1 MIQLIQIHLAFG
13 DLPLLDGASLSVQRG
28 DRLGLIGRN
37 GSGKSSLLKLIAGS
51 LTADEGLIQREDS
64 VRCISVE
71 QEPQWI
77 DRETIFLSLLARAQL
92 SEMPE
97 EPEAWQRLA
106 DIRAWLDRFGL
117 DADRPT
123 EGLSGGERKRA
134 ALALAFALKPDL
146 LLLDEPTNHL
156 DLAAIRTLEEAIERV
171 STSIVITHD
180 RHFLDRVVNRIVELE
195 RGVLRNYPGR
205 FSDYQRLRADQWA
218 AEDQAKRRFDR
229 FWAEEEAWIRQGVEA
244 RRKRNQGRVRRLEAL
259 REAREA
265 RRQRVGQVQLRLD
278 SGERSGKQVLA
289 CKGLGYQ
296 TPTGRVLVKQLDWV
310 LMRGD
315 RVALIGPNG
324 IGKSTL
330 IRLVL
335 GQINPTAGEIKQGT
349 QWQLAYFDQMR
360 EQLDEERSV
369 VETISPG
376 SDWIEVGGKRIHAM
390 SYLSDFLFSPRRAQS
405 PVKSLSGGERNRLL
419 LARLFARPAN
429 LLILDEPTNDL
440 DLETLE
446 LLESGLQ
453 QYEGSVLLVSHDRA
467 FMDAVAT
474 QTLVALGNGFWRE
487 YPGGYSD
494 WIDQGG
500 QWPSESAGPQ
510 QVAAIR
516 QTTAPR
522 QTTAIHPMS
531 DTKQAGDLQPTEGA
545 AISASGPQAT
555 MATKPRK
562 LSYKEQRELREI
574 PNRID
579 ALETEQSALETSM
592 ASPDYFRGGPE
603 QLRRDKSRLESI
615 ESALTTLLER
625 WEDLQ
630 RLDPDH

>member
-1 MIQLIQIHLAFG
+1 MQLAFG

-28 DRLGLIGRN
+28 DKLGLIGRN

-51 LTADEGLIQREDS
+51 IHADDGLIQREDGLYC
-64 VRCISVE
+64 VAVE
-71 QEPQWI
+71 QEPHLTE
-77 DRETIFLSLLARAQL
+77 RESLYLSLLARADL
-92 SEMPE
+92 SASPE
-97 EPEAWQRLA
+97 EPAAWQTLA

-117 DADRPT
+117 EPDRPLQ
-123 EGLSGGERKRA
+123 GLSGGERKRA

-156 DLAAIRTLEEAIERV
+156 DLAAIRLLEESMERV

-195 RGVLRNYPGR
+195 RGILRNYPGR
-205 FSDYQRLRADQWA
+205 FADYQRLRADQWA
-218 AEDQAKRRFDR
+218 AEDQAQRRFDR
-229 FWAEEEAWIRQGVEA
+229 FWAEEETWIRQGVEA

-265 RRQRVGQVQLRLD
+265 RRQRVGQVKMRLD
-278 SGERSGKQVLA
+278 SGERSGKQVLE
-289 CKGLGYQ
+289 CTSLSYQ
-296 TPTGRVLVKQLDWV
+296 TPNGRVLVKSLDWV

-330 IRLVL
+330 IRLAL
-335 GQINPTAGEIKQGT
+335 GQLKPTEGQVKQGT

-360 EQLDEERSV
+360 DQLDEERSV
-369 VETISPG
+369 AQTISPG
-376 SDWIEVGGKRIHAM
+376 SDWIDIAGKRMHVM
-390 SYLSDFLFSPRRAQS
+390 SYLGDFLFSPRRAQS
-405 PVKSLSGGERNRLL
+405 PVKTLSGGERNRLL

-446 LLESGLQ
+446 LLESSLQ
-453 QYEGSVLLVSHDRA
+453 EYEGSVLLVSHDRA

-474 QTLVALGNGFWRE
+474 QTLVAQGEGLWRE

-500 QWPSESAGPQ
+500 DWLTESTK
-510 QVAAIR
+510 VAAKSSN
-516 QTTAPR
+516 ASALPV
-522 QTTAIHPMS
+522 
-531 DTKQAGDLQPTEGA
+531 
-545 AISASGPQAT
+545 SASVQAT
-555 MATKPRK
+555 INNARRK
-562 LSYKEQRELREI
+562 LSYKEQRELDSMPE
-574 PNRID
+574 RIE
-579 ALETEQSALETSM
+579 ALELEQTKIQAAMSSSEYYRL
-592 ASPDYFRGGPE
+592 GPE
-603 QLRRDKSRLESI
+603 QMRQDKARVEQIDHELL
-615 ESALTTLLER
+615 ALLER
-625 WEDLQ
+625 WEALQ
-630 RLDPDH
+630 AIESR

>member
-1 MIQLIQIHLAFG
+1 LIQLINMQLAFG

-28 DRLGLIGRN
+28 DKLGLIGRN

-51 LTADEGLIQREDS
+51 IHADDGLIQREDGLYC
-64 VRCISVE
+64 VAVE
-71 QEPQWI
+71 QEPHLTE
-77 DRETIFLSLLARAQL
+77 RESLYLSLLARADL
-92 SEMPE
+92 SASPE
-97 EPEAWQRLA
+97 EPAAWQTLA

-117 DADRPT
+117 DPDRPLQ
-123 EGLSGGERKRA
+123 GLSGGERKRA

-156 DLAAIRTLEEAIERV
+156 DLAAIRLLEESMERV

-195 RGVLRNYPGR
+195 RGILRNYPGR
-205 FSDYQRLRADQWA
+205 FADYQRLRADQWA
-218 AEDQAKRRFDR
+218 AEDQAQRRFDR
-229 FWAEEEAWIRQGVEA
+229 FWAEEETWIRQGVEA

-265 RRQRVGQVQLRLD
+265 RRQRVGQVKMRLD
-278 SGERSGKQVLA
+278 SGERSGKQVLE
-289 CKGLGYQ
+289 CTSLSYQ
-296 TPTGRVLVKQLDWV
+296 TPNGRVLVKSLDWV

-330 IRLVL
+330 IRLAL
-335 GQINPTAGEIKQGT
+335 GQLKPTEGQVKQGT

-369 VETISPG
+369 AQTISPG
-376 SDWIEVGGKRIHAM
+376 SDWIDIAGKRMHVM
-390 SYLSDFLFSPRRAQS
+390 SYLGDFLFSPRRAQS
-405 PVKSLSGGERNRLL
+405 PVKTLSGGERNRLL

-446 LLESGLQ
+446 LLESSLQ
-453 QYEGSVLLVSHDRA
+453 EYEGSVLLVSHDRA

-474 QTLVALGNGFWRE
+474 QTLVAQGEGLWRE

-500 QWPSESAGPQ
+500 EWLTESTK
-510 QVAAIR
+510 VAAKSSN
-516 QTTAPR
+516 ASALPV
-522 QTTAIHPMS
+522 
-531 DTKQAGDLQPTEGA
+531 
-545 AISASGPQAT
+545 SASVQAT
-555 MATKPRK
+555 INNARRK
-562 LSYKEQRELREI
+562 LSYKEQRELDSMPE
-574 PNRID
+574 RIE
-579 ALETEQSALETSM
+579 ALELEQTKIQAAMSSSEYYRL
-592 ASPDYFRGGPE
+592 GPE
-603 QLRRDKSRLESI
+603 QMRQDKARVEQIDHELL
-615 ESALTTLLER
+615 ALLER
-625 WEDLQ
+625 WEALQ
-630 RLDPDH
+630 AI

>member
-1 MIQLIQIHLAFG
+1 MQLAFG

-28 DRLGLIGRN
+28 DKLGLIGRN

-51 LTADEGLIQREDS
+51 IHADDGLIQREDGLYC
-64 VRCISVE
+64 VAVE
-71 QEPQWI
+71 QEPHLTE
-77 DRETIFLSLLARAQL
+77 RESLYLSLLARADL
-92 SEMPE
+92 SASPE
-97 EPEAWQRLA
+97 EPAAWQTLA

-117 DADRPT
+117 EPDRPLQ
-123 EGLSGGERKRA
+123 GLSGGERKRA

-156 DLAAIRTLEEAIERV
+156 DLAAIRLLEESMERV

-195 RGVLRNYPGR
+195 RGILRNYPGR
-205 FSDYQRLRADQWA
+205 FADYQRLRADQWA
-218 AEDQAKRRFDR
+218 AEDQAQRRFDR
-229 FWAEEEAWIRQGVEA
+229 FWAEEETWIRQGVEA

-265 RRQRVGQVQLRLD
+265 RRQRVGQVKMRLD
-278 SGERSGKQVLA
+278 SGERSGKQVLE
-289 CKGLGYQ
+289 CTSLSYQ
-296 TPTGRVLVKQLDWV
+296 TPNGRVLVKSLDWV

-330 IRLVL
+330 IRLAL
-335 GQINPTAGEIKQGT
+335 GQLKPTEGQVKQGT

-369 VETISPG
+369 AQTISPG
-376 SDWIEVGGKRIHAM
+376 SDWIDIAGKRMHVM
-390 SYLSDFLFSPRRAQS
+390 SYLGDFLFSPRRAQS
-405 PVKSLSGGERNRLL
+405 PVKTLSGGERNRLL

-446 LLESGLQ
+446 LLESSLQ
-453 QYEGSVLLVSHDRA
+453 EYEGSVLLVSHDRA

-474 QTLVALGNGFWRE
+474 QTLVAQGEGLWRE

-500 QWPSESAGPQ
+500 EWLTESTK
-510 QVAAIR
+510 VAAKSSN
-516 QTTAPR
+516 ASALPV
-522 QTTAIHPMS
+522 
-531 DTKQAGDLQPTEGA
+531 
-545 AISASGPQAT
+545 SASVQAT
-555 MATKPRK
+555 INNARRK
-562 LSYKEQRELREI
+562 LSYKEQRELDSMPE
-574 PNRID
+574 RIE
-579 ALETEQSALETSM
+579 ALELEQTKIQAAMSSSEYYRL
-592 ASPDYFRGGPE
+592 GPE
-603 QLRRDKSRLESI
+603 QMRQDKGRVEQIDHELL
-615 ESALTTLLER
+615 ALLER
-625 WEDLQ
+625 WEALQ
-630 RLDPDH
+630 AIESR

>member
-1 MIQLIQIHLAFG
+1 MIQLINMQLAFG

-28 DRLGLIGRN
+28 DKLGLIGRN

-51 LTADEGLIQREDS
+51 IHADDGLIQREDGLYC
-64 VRCISVE
+64 VAVE
-71 QEPQWI
+71 QEPHLTE
-77 DRETIFLSLLARAQL
+77 RESLYLSLLARADL
-92 SEMPE
+92 SASPE
-97 EPEAWQRLA
+97 EPAAWQTLA

-117 DADRPT
+117 EPDRPLQ
-123 EGLSGGERKRA
+123 GLSGGERKRA

-156 DLAAIRTLEEAIERV
+156 DLAAIRLLEESMERV

-195 RGVLRNYPGR
+195 RGILRNYPGR
-205 FSDYQRLRADQWA
+205 FADYQRLRADQWA
-218 AEDQAKRRFDR
+218 AEDQAQRRFDR
-229 FWAEEEAWIRQGVEA
+229 FWAEEETWIRQGVEA

-265 RRQRVGQVQLRLD
+265 RRQRVGQVKMRLD
-278 SGERSGKQVLA
+278 SGERSGKQVLE
-289 CKGLGYQ
+289 CTSLSYQ
-296 TPTGRVLVKQLDWV
+296 TPNGRVLVKSLDWV

-330 IRLVL
+330 IRLAL
-335 GQINPTAGEIKQGT
+335 GQLKPTEGQVKQGT

-369 VETISPG
+369 AQTISPG
-376 SDWIEVGGKRIHAM
+376 SDWIDIAGKRMHVM
-390 SYLSDFLFSPRRAQS
+390 SYLGDFLFSPRRAQS
-405 PVKSLSGGERNRLL
+405 PVKTLSGGERNRLL

-446 LLESGLQ
+446 LLESSLQ
-453 QYEGSVLLVSHDRA
+453 EYEGSVLLVSHDRA

-474 QTLVALGNGFWRE
+474 QTLVAQGEGLWRE

-500 QWPSESAGPQ
+500 EWLTESTK
-510 QVAAIR
+510 VAAKSSN
-516 QTTAPR
+516 ASALPV
-522 QTTAIHPMS
+522 
-531 DTKQAGDLQPTEGA
+531 
-545 AISASGPQAT
+545 SASVQAT
-555 MATKPRK
+555 INNARRK
-562 LSYKEQRELREI
+562 LSYKEQRELDSMPE
-574 PNRID
+574 RIE
-579 ALETEQSALETSM
+579 ALELEQTKIQAAMSSSEYYRL
-592 ASPDYFRGGPE
+592 GPE
-603 QLRRDKSRLESI
+603 QTRQDKARVEQIDHELL
-615 ESALTTLLER
+615 ALLER
-625 WEDLQ
+625 WEALQ
-630 RLDPDH
+630 AIESR

>member
-1 MIQLIQIHLAFG
+1 MQLAFG

-28 DRLGLIGRN
+28 DKLGLIGRN

-51 LTADEGLIQREDS
+51 IHADDGLIQREDGLYC
-64 VRCISVE
+64 VAVE
-71 QEPQWI
+71 QEPHLI
-77 DRETIFLSLLARAQL
+77 ERESLYLSLLARADL
-92 SEMPE
+92 SASPE
-97 EPEAWQRLA
+97 EPAAWQALA

-117 DADRPT
+117 DPDRPLQ
-123 EGLSGGERKRA
+123 GLSGGERKRA

-156 DLAAIRTLEEAIERV
+156 DLAAIRLLEESMERV

-195 RGVLRNYPGR
+195 RGILRNYPGR
-205 FSDYQRLRADQWA
+205 FADYQRLRADQWA
-218 AEDQAKRRFDR
+218 AEDQAQRRFDR
-229 FWAEEEAWIRQGVEA
+229 FWAEEETWIRQGVEA

-265 RRQRVGQVQLRLD
+265 RRQRVGQVKMRLD
-278 SGERSGKQVLA
+278 SGERSGKQVLE
-289 CKGLGYQ
+289 CTSLGYR
-296 TPTGRVLVKQLDWV
+296 TPNGRVLVKSLDWV

-330 IRLVL
+330 IRLAL
-335 GQINPTAGEIKQGT
+335 GQLKPTEGQVKQGT

-369 VETISPG
+369 AQTISPG
-376 SDWIEVGGKRIHAM
+376 SDWIDIAGKRMHVM
-390 SYLSDFLFSPRRAQS
+390 SYLGDFLFSPRRAQS
-405 PVKSLSGGERNRLL
+405 PVKTLSGGERNRLL

-446 LLESGLQ
+446 LLESSLQ
-453 QYEGSVLLVSHDRA
+453 EYEGSVLLVSHDRA

-474 QTLVALGNGFWRE
+474 QTLVAQGEGLWRE

-500 QWPSESAGPQ
+500 EWLTESTKL
-510 QVAAIR
+510 AAKSSN
-516 QTTAPR
+516 ASALP
-522 QTTAIHPMS
+522 A
-531 DTKQAGDLQPTEGA
+531 
-545 AISASGPQAT
+545 SASVQAT
-555 MATKPRK
+555 STNARRK
-562 LSYKEQRELREI
+562 LSYKEQRELDTMPE
-574 PNRID
+574 RIE
-579 ALETEQSALETSM
+579 ALEVEQTKIQAAMSS
-592 ASPDYFRGGPE
+592 SDYYRLGPE
-603 QLRRDKSRLESI
+603 QMRQDKARVDQIDDELL
-615 ESALTTLLER
+615 ALLER
-625 WEDLQ
+625 WEALQ
-630 RLDPDH
+630 AIESR

>member
-1 MIQLIQIHLAFG
+1 MQLAFG
-13 DLPLLDGASLSVQRG
+13 DVPLLDGASLSVQRG
-28 DRLGLIGRN
+28 DKLGLIGRN

-51 LTADEGLIQREDS
+51 IHADDGLIQREDGLYC
-64 VRCISVE
+64 VAVE
-71 QEPQWI
+71 QEPNLI
-77 DRETIFLSLLARAQL
+77 ERESLYLSLLARADL
-92 SEMPE
+92 SASPE
-97 EPEAWQRLA
+97 EPAAWQALA

-117 DADRPT
+117 DPDRPLQ
-123 EGLSGGERKRA
+123 GLSGGERKRA

-156 DLAAIRTLEEAIERV
+156 DLAAIRLLEESMERV

-195 RGVLRNYPGR
+195 RGILRNYPGR
-205 FSDYQRLRADQWA
+205 FADYQRLRADQWA
-218 AEDQAKRRFDR
+218 AEDQAQRRFDR
-229 FWAEEEAWIRQGVEA
+229 FWAEEETWIRQGVEA

-265 RRQRVGQVQLRLD
+265 RRQRVGQVKMRLD
-278 SGERSGKQVLA
+278 SGERSGKQVLE
-289 CKGLGYQ
+289 CTSLGYG
-296 TPTGRVLVKQLDWV
+296 TPNGRVLVKSLDWV

-330 IRLVL
+330 IRLAL
-335 GQINPTAGEIKQGT
+335 GQLKPTEGQVKQGT

-369 VETISPG
+369 AQTISPG
-376 SDWIEVGGKRIHAM
+376 SDWIEIAGKRMHVM
-390 SYLSDFLFSPRRAQS
+390 SYLGDFLFSPRRAQS
-405 PVKSLSGGERNRLL
+405 PVKTLSGGERNRLL

-446 LLESGLQ
+446 LLESSLQ
-453 QYEGSVLLVSHDRA
+453 EYEGSVLLVSHDRA

-474 QTLVALGNGFWRE
+474 QTLVAQGEGLWRE

-500 QWPSESAGPQ
+500 EWLTESTKL
-510 QVAAIR
+510 AAKSSN
-516 QTTAPR
+516 ASALP
-522 QTTAIHPMS
+522 A
-531 DTKQAGDLQPTEGA
+531 
-545 AISASGPQAT
+545 SASVQAT
-555 MATKPRK
+555 STNARRK
-562 LSYKEQRELREI
+562 LSYKEQRELDTMPE
-574 PNRID
+574 RIE
-579 ALETEQSALETSM
+579 ALEVEQTKIQAAMSSSEYYRL
-592 ASPDYFRGGPE
+592 GPE
-603 QLRRDKSRLESI
+603 QMRQDKARVDQIDDELL
-615 ESALTTLLER
+615 ALLER
-625 WEDLQ
+625 WEALQ
-630 RLDPDH
+630 AIESR

>member
-1 MIQLIQIHLAFG
+1 MQLAFG

-28 DRLGLIGRN
+28 DKLGLIGRN
-37 GSGKSSLLKLIAGS
+37 GSGKSSLLKLITGS
-51 LTADEGLIQREDS
+51 IHADDGLIQREDGLYC
-64 VRCISVE
+64 VAVE
-71 QEPQWI
+71 QEPHLI
-77 DRETIFLSLLARAQL
+77 ERESLYLSLLARADL
-92 SEMPE
+92 SASPE
-97 EPEAWQRLA
+97 EPAAWQALA

-117 DADRPT
+117 DPDRPLQ
-123 EGLSGGERKRA
+123 GLSGGERKRA

-156 DLAAIRTLEEAIERV
+156 DLAAIRLLEESMERV

-195 RGVLRNYPGR
+195 RGILRNYPGR
-205 FSDYQRLRADQWA
+205 FADYQRLRADQWA
-218 AEDQAKRRFDR
+218 AEDQAQRRFDR
-229 FWAEEEAWIRQGVEA
+229 FWAEEETWIRQGVEA

-265 RRQRVGQVQLRLD
+265 RRQRVGQVKMRLD
-278 SGERSGKQVLA
+278 SGERSGKQVLE
-289 CKGLGYQ
+289 CTSLGYR
-296 TPTGRVLVKQLDWV
+296 TPNGRVLVKSLDWV

-330 IRLVL
+330 IRLAL
-335 GQINPTAGEIKQGT
+335 GQLKPTEGQVKQGT

-369 VETISPG
+369 AQTISPG
-376 SDWIEVGGKRIHAM
+376 SDWIEIAGKRMHVM
-390 SYLSDFLFSPRRAQS
+390 SYLGDFLFSPRRAQS
-405 PVKSLSGGERNRLL
+405 PVKTLSGGERNRLL

-446 LLESGLQ
+446 LLESSLQ
-453 QYEGSVLLVSHDRA
+453 EYEGSVLLVSHDRA

-474 QTLVALGNGFWRE
+474 QTLVAQGEGLWRE

-500 QWPSESAGPQ
+500 EWLTESTK
-510 QVAAIR
+510 VAAKSSN
-516 QTTAPR
+516 ASALP
-522 QTTAIHPMS
+522 A
-531 DTKQAGDLQPTEGA
+531 
-545 AISASGPQAT
+545 SASVQAT
-555 MATKPRK
+555 STNARRK
-562 LSYKEQRELREI
+562 LSYKEQRELDTMPE
-574 PNRID
+574 RIE
-579 ALETEQSALETSM
+579 ALEVEQTKIQAAMSSSEYYRL
-592 ASPDYFRGGPE
+592 GPE
-603 QLRRDKSRLESI
+603 QMRQDKARVDQIDDELL
-615 ESALTTLLER
+615 ALLER
-625 WEDLQ
+625 WEALQ
-630 RLDPDH
+630 AIESR

>member
-1 MIQLIQIHLAFG
+1 MQLAFG

-28 DRLGLIGRN
+28 DKLGLIGRN

-51 LTADEGLIQREDS
+51 IHADDGLIQREDGLYC
-64 VRCISVE
+64 VAVE
-71 QEPQWI
+71 QEPHLTE
-77 DRETIFLSLLARAQL
+77 RESLYLSLLARADL
-92 SEMPE
+92 SASPE
-97 EPEAWQRLA
+97 EPAAWQTLA

-117 DADRPT
+117 DPDRPLQ
-123 EGLSGGERKRA
+123 GLSGGERKRA

-156 DLAAIRTLEEAIERV
+156 DLAAIRLLEESMERV

-195 RGVLRNYPGR
+195 RGILRNYPGR
-205 FSDYQRLRADQWA
+205 FADYQRLRADQWA
-218 AEDQAKRRFDR
+218 AEDQAQRRFDR
-229 FWAEEEAWIRQGVEA
+229 FWAEEETWIRQGVEA

-265 RRQRVGQVQLRLD
+265 RRQRVGQVKMRLD
-278 SGERSGKQVLA
+278 SGERSGKQVLE
-289 CKGLGYQ
+289 CTSLGYR
-296 TPTGRVLVKQLDWV
+296 TPNGRVLVKSLDWV

-330 IRLVL
+330 IRLAL
-335 GQINPTAGEIKQGT
+335 GQLKPTEGQVKQGT

-369 VETISPG
+369 AQTISPG
-376 SDWIEVGGKRIHAM
+376 SDWIDIAGKRMHVM
-390 SYLSDFLFSPRRAQS
+390 SYLGDFLFSPRRAQS
-405 PVKSLSGGERNRLL
+405 PVKTLSGGERNRLL

-446 LLESGLQ
+446 LLESSLQ
-453 QYEGSVLLVSHDRA
+453 EYEGSVLLVSHDRA

-474 QTLVALGNGFWRE
+474 QTLVAQGEGLWRE

-500 QWPSESAGPQ
+500 EWLTESTK
-510 QVAAIR
+510 VAAKSSN
-516 QTTAPR
+516 ASALPV
-522 QTTAIHPMS
+522 
-531 DTKQAGDLQPTEGA
+531 
-545 AISASGPQAT
+545 SASVQAT
-555 MATKPRK
+555 INNARRK
-562 LSYKEQRELREI
+562 LSYKEQRELDSMPE
-574 PNRID
+574 RIE
-579 ALETEQSALETSM
+579 ALELEQTKIQAAMSSSEYYRL
-592 ASPDYFRGGPE
+592 GPE
-603 QLRRDKSRLESI
+603 QMRQDKARVEQIDHELL
-615 ESALTTLLER
+615 ALLER
-625 WEDLQ
+625 WEALQ
-630 RLDPDH
+630 AIESR

>member
-1 MIQLIQIHLAFG
+1 LIQLINMQLAFG

-28 DRLGLIGRN
+28 DKLGLIGRN

-51 LTADEGLIQREDS
+51 IHADDGLIQREDGLYC
-64 VRCISVE
+64 VAVE
-71 QEPQWI
+71 QEPHLTE
-77 DRETIFLSLLARAQL
+77 RESLYLSLLARADL
-92 SEMPE
+92 SASPE
-97 EPEAWQRLA
+97 EPAAWQTLA

-117 DADRPT
+117 DPDRPLQ
-123 EGLSGGERKRA
+123 GLSGGERKRA

-156 DLAAIRTLEEAIERV
+156 DLAAIRLLEESMERV

-195 RGVLRNYPGR
+195 RGILRNYPGR
-205 FSDYQRLRADQWA
+205 FADYQRLRADQWA
-218 AEDQAKRRFDR
+218 AEDQAQRRFDR
-229 FWAEEEAWIRQGVEA
+229 FWAEEETWIRQGVEA

-265 RRQRVGQVQLRLD
+265 RRQRVGQVKMRLD
-278 SGERSGKQVLA
+278 SGERSGKQVLE
-289 CKGLGYQ
+289 CTSLSYQ
-296 TPTGRVLVKQLDWV
+296 TPNGRVLVKSLDWV

-330 IRLVL
+330 IRLAL
-335 GQINPTAGEIKQGT
+335 GQLKPTEGQVKQGT

-360 EQLDEERSV
+360 DQLDEERSV
-369 VETISPG
+369 AQTISPG
-376 SDWIEVGGKRIHAM
+376 SDWIDIAGKRMHVM
-390 SYLSDFLFSPRRAQS
+390 SYLGDFLFSPRRAQS
-405 PVKSLSGGERNRLL
+405 PVKTLSGGERNRLL

-446 LLESGLQ
+446 LLESSLQ
-453 QYEGSVLLVSHDRA
+453 EYEGSVLLVSHDRA

-474 QTLVALGNGFWRE
+474 QTLVAQGEGLWRE

-500 QWPSESAGPQ
+500 EWLTESTK
-510 QVAAIR
+510 VAAKSSN
-516 QTTAPR
+516 ASALPV
-522 QTTAIHPMS
+522 
-531 DTKQAGDLQPTEGA
+531 
-545 AISASGPQAT
+545 SASVQAT
-555 MATKPRK
+555 INNARRK
-562 LSYKEQRELREI
+562 LSYKEQRELDSMPE
-574 PNRID
+574 RIE
-579 ALETEQSALETSM
+579 ALELEQTKIQAAMSSSEYYRL
-592 ASPDYFRGGPE
+592 GPE
-603 QLRRDKSRLESI
+603 QMRQDKARVEQIDHELL
-615 ESALTTLLER
+615 ALLER
-625 WEDLQ
+625 WEALQ
-630 RLDPDH
+630 AIESR

>member
-1 MIQLIQIHLAFG
+1 MQLAFG

-28 DRLGLIGRN
+28 DKLGLIGRN

-51 LTADEGLIQREDS
+51 IHADDGLIQREDGLYC
-64 VRCISVE
+64 VAVE
-71 QEPQWI
+71 QEPHLTE
-77 DRETIFLSLLARAQL
+77 RESLYLSLLARADL
-92 SEMPE
+92 SASPE
-97 EPEAWQRLA
+97 EPAAWQTLA

-117 DADRPT
+117 DPDRPLQ
-123 EGLSGGERKRA
+123 GLSGGERKRA

-156 DLAAIRTLEEAIERV
+156 DLAAIRLLEESMERV

-195 RGVLRNYPGR
+195 RGILRNYPGR
-205 FSDYQRLRADQWA
+205 FADYQRLRADQWA
-218 AEDQAKRRFDR
+218 AEDQAQRRFDR
-229 FWAEEEAWIRQGVEA
+229 FWAEEETWIRQGVEA

-265 RRQRVGQVQLRLD
+265 RRQRVGQVKMRLD
-278 SGERSGKQVLA
+278 SGERSGKQVLE
-289 CKGLGYQ
+289 CTSLSYQ
-296 TPTGRVLVKQLDWV
+296 TPNGRVLVKSLDWV

-330 IRLVL
+330 IRLAL
-335 GQINPTAGEIKQGT
+335 GQLKPTEGQVKQGT

-360 EQLDEERSV
+360 DQLDEERSV
-369 VETISPG
+369 AQTISPG
-376 SDWIEVGGKRIHAM
+376 SDWIDIAGKRMHVM
-390 SYLSDFLFSPRRAQS
+390 SYLGDFLFSPRRAQS
-405 PVKSLSGGERNRLL
+405 PVKTLSGGERNRLL

-446 LLESGLQ
+446 LLESSLQ
-453 QYEGSVLLVSHDRA
+453 EYEGSVLLVSHDRA

-474 QTLVALGNGFWRE
+474 QTLVAQGEGLWRE

-500 QWPSESAGPQ
+500 EWLTESTK
-510 QVAAIR
+510 VAAKSSN
-516 QTTAPR
+516 ASALPV
-522 QTTAIHPMS
+522 
-531 DTKQAGDLQPTEGA
+531 
-545 AISASGPQAT
+545 SASVQAT
-555 MATKPRK
+555 INNARRK
-562 LSYKEQRELREI
+562 LSYKEQRELDSMPE
-574 PNRID
+574 RIE
-579 ALETEQSALETSM
+579 ALELEQTKIQAAMSSSEYYRL
-592 ASPDYFRGGPE
+592 GPE
-603 QLRRDKSRLESI
+603 QMRQDKARVEQIDHELL
-615 ESALTTLLER
+615 ALLER
-625 WEDLQ
+625 WEALQ
-630 RLDPDH
+630 AI

>member
-1 MIQLIQIHLAFG
+1 MQLAFG

-28 DRLGLIGRN
+28 DKLGLIGRN

-51 LTADEGLIQREDS
+51 IHADDGLIQREDGLYC
-64 VRCISVE
+64 VAVE
-71 QEPQWI
+71 QEPHLTE
-77 DRETIFLSLLARAQL
+77 RESLYLSLLARADL
-92 SEMPE
+92 SASPE
-97 EPEAWQRLA
+97 EPAAWQTLA

-117 DADRPT
+117 EPDRPLQ
-123 EGLSGGERKRA
+123 GLSGGERKRA

-156 DLAAIRTLEEAIERV
+156 DLAAIRLLEESMERV

-195 RGVLRNYPGR
+195 RGILRNYPGR
-205 FSDYQRLRADQWA
+205 FADYQRLRADQWA
-218 AEDQAKRRFDR
+218 AEDQAQRRFDR
-229 FWAEEEAWIRQGVEA
+229 FWAEEETWIRQGVEA

-265 RRQRVGQVQLRLD
+265 RRQRVGQVKMRLD
-278 SGERSGKQVLA
+278 SGERSGKQVLE
-289 CKGLGYQ
+289 CTSLSYQ
-296 TPTGRVLVKQLDWV
+296 TPNGRVLVKSLDWV

-330 IRLVL
+330 IRLAL
-335 GQINPTAGEIKQGT
+335 GQLKPTEGQVKQGT

-369 VETISPG
+369 AQTISPG
-376 SDWIEVGGKRIHAM
+376 SDWIDIAGKRMHVM
-390 SYLSDFLFSPRRAQS
+390 SYLGDFLFSPRRAQS
-405 PVKSLSGGERNRLL
+405 PVKTLSGGERNRLL

-446 LLESGLQ
+446 LLESSLQ
-453 QYEGSVLLVSHDRA
+453 EYEGSVLLVSHDRA

-474 QTLVALGNGFWRE
+474 QTLVAQGEGLWRE

-500 QWPSESAGPQ
+500 EWLTESTK
-510 QVAAIR
+510 VAAKSSN
-516 QTTAPR
+516 ASALPV
-522 QTTAIHPMS
+522 
-531 DTKQAGDLQPTEGA
+531 
-545 AISASGPQAT
+545 SASVQAT
-555 MATKPRK
+555 INNARRK
-562 LSYKEQRELREI
+562 LSYKEQRELDSMPE
-574 PNRID
+574 RIE
-579 ALETEQSALETSM
+579 ALELEQTKIQAAMSSSEYYRL
-592 ASPDYFRGGPE
+592 GPE
-603 QLRRDKSRLESI
+603 QTRQDKARVEQIDHELL
-615 ESALTTLLER
+615 ALLER
-625 WEDLQ
+625 WEALQ
-630 RLDPDH
+630 AIESR

>member
-1 MIQLIQIHLAFG
+1 MQLAFG

-28 DRLGLIGRN
+28 DKLGLIGRN

-51 LTADEGLIQREDS
+51 IHADDGLIQREDGLYC
-64 VRCISVE
+64 VAVE
-71 QEPQWI
+71 QEPHLTE
-77 DRETIFLSLLARAQL
+77 RESLYLSLLARADL
-92 SEMPE
+92 SASPE
-97 EPEAWQRLA
+97 EPAAWQTLA

-117 DADRPT
+117 DPDRPLQ
-123 EGLSGGERKRA
+123 GLSGGERKRA

-156 DLAAIRTLEEAIERV
+156 DLAAIRLLEESMERV

-195 RGVLRNYPGR
+195 RGILRNYPGR
-205 FSDYQRLRADQWA
+205 FADYQRLRADQWA
-218 AEDQAKRRFDR
+218 AEDQAQRRFDR
-229 FWAEEEAWIRQGVEA
+229 FWAEEETWIRQGVEA

-265 RRQRVGQVQLRLD
+265 RRQRVGQVKMRLD
-278 SGERSGKQVLA
+278 SGERSGKQVLE
-289 CKGLGYQ
+289 CTSLSYQ
-296 TPTGRVLVKQLDWV
+296 TPNGRVLVKSLDWV

-330 IRLVL
+330 IRLAL
-335 GQINPTAGEIKQGT
+335 GQLKPTEGQVKQGT

-369 VETISPG
+369 AQTISPG
-376 SDWIEVGGKRIHAM
+376 SDWIDIAGKRMHVM
-390 SYLSDFLFSPRRAQS
+390 SYLGDFLFSPRRAQS
-405 PVKSLSGGERNRLL
+405 PVKTLSGGERNRLL

-446 LLESGLQ
+446 LLESSLQ
-453 QYEGSVLLVSHDRA
+453 EYEGSVLLVSHDRA

-474 QTLVALGNGFWRE
+474 QTLVAQGEGLWRE

-500 QWPSESAGPQ
+500 EWLTESTK
-510 QVAAIR
+510 VAAKSSN
-516 QTTAPR
+516 ASALPV
-522 QTTAIHPMS
+522 
-531 DTKQAGDLQPTEGA
+531 
-545 AISASGPQAT
+545 SASVQAT
-555 MATKPRK
+555 INNARRK
-562 LSYKEQRELREI
+562 LSYKEQRELDSMPE
-574 PNRID
+574 RIE
-579 ALETEQSALETSM
+579 ALELEQTKIQAAMSSSEYYRL
-592 ASPDYFRGGPE
+592 GPE
-603 QLRRDKSRLESI
+603 QTRQDKARVEQIDHELL
-615 ESALTTLLER
+615 ALLER
-625 WEDLQ
+625 WEALQ
-630 RLDPDH
+630 AIESR

>member
-1 MIQLIQIHLAFG
+1 MQLAFG

-28 DRLGLIGRN
+28 DKLGLIGRN

-51 LTADEGLIQREDS
+51 IHADDGLIQREDGLYC
-64 VRCISVE
+64 VAVE
-71 QEPQWI
+71 QEPHLTE
-77 DRETIFLSLLARAQL
+77 RESLYLSLLARAEL
-92 SEMPE
+92 SASPE
-97 EPEAWQRLA
+97 EPAAWQTLA

-117 DADRPT
+117 DPDRPLQ
-123 EGLSGGERKRA
+123 GLSGGERKRA

-156 DLAAIRTLEEAIERV
+156 DLAAIRLLEESMERV

-195 RGVLRNYPGR
+195 RGILRNYPGR
-205 FSDYQRLRADQWA
+205 FADYQRLRADQWA
-218 AEDQAKRRFDR
+218 AEDQALRRFDR
-229 FWAEEEAWIRQGVEA
+229 FWAEEETWIRQGVEA

-265 RRQRVGQVQLRLD
+265 RRQRVGQVKMRLD
-278 SGERSGKQVLA
+278 SGERSGKQVLE
-289 CKGLGYQ
+289 CTSLSYQ
-296 TPTGRVLVKQLDWV
+296 TPNGRVLVKSLDWV

-330 IRLVL
+330 IRLAL
-335 GQINPTAGEIKQGT
+335 GQLKPTEGQVKQGT

-360 EQLDEERSV
+360 DQLDEERSV
-369 VETISPG
+369 AQTISPG
-376 SDWIEVGGKRIHAM
+376 SDWIDIAGKRMHVM
-390 SYLSDFLFSPRRAQS
+390 SYLGDFLFSPRRAQS
-405 PVKSLSGGERNRLL
+405 PVKTLSGGERNRLL

-446 LLESGLQ
+446 LLESSLQ
-453 QYEGSVLLVSHDRA
+453 EYEGSVLLVSHDRA

-474 QTLVALGNGFWRE
+474 QTLVAQGEGLWRE

-500 QWPSESAGPQ
+500 EWLTESTK
-510 QVAAIR
+510 VAAKSSN
-516 QTTAPR
+516 ASALPV
-522 QTTAIHPMS
+522 
-531 DTKQAGDLQPTEGA
+531 
-545 AISASGPQAT
+545 SASVQAT
-555 MATKPRK
+555 INNARRK
-562 LSYKEQRELREI
+562 LSYKEQRELDSMPE
-574 PNRID
+574 RIE
-579 ALETEQSALETSM
+579 ALELEQTKIQAAMSSSEYYRL
-592 ASPDYFRGGPE
+592 GPE
-603 QLRRDKSRLESI
+603 QMRQDKARVEQIDHELL
-615 ESALTTLLER
+615 ALLER
-625 WEDLQ
+625 WEALQ
-630 RLDPDH
+630 AIESR

>member
-1 MIQLIQIHLAFG
+1 MIQLINMQLAFG

-28 DRLGLIGRN
+28 DKLGLIGRN

-51 LTADEGLIQREDS
+51 IHADDGLIQREDGLYC
-64 VRCISVE
+64 VAVE
-71 QEPQWI
+71 QEPHLTE
-77 DRETIFLSLLARAQL
+77 RESLYLSLLARADL
-92 SEMPE
+92 SASPE
-97 EPEAWQRLA
+97 EPAAWQTLA

-117 DADRPT
+117 DPDRPLQ
-123 EGLSGGERKRA
+123 GLSGGERKRA

-156 DLAAIRTLEEAIERV
+156 DLTAIRLLEESMERV

-195 RGVLRNYPGR
+195 RGILRNYPGR
-205 FSDYQRLRADQWA
+205 FADYQRLRADQWA
-218 AEDQAKRRFDR
+218 AEDQAQRRFDR
-229 FWAEEEAWIRQGVEA
+229 FWAEEETWIRQGVEA

-265 RRQRVGQVQLRLD
+265 RRQRVGQVKMRLD
-278 SGERSGKQVLA
+278 SGERSGKQVLE
-289 CKGLGYQ
+289 CTSLSYQ
-296 TPTGRVLVKQLDWV
+296 TPNGRVLVKSLDWV

-330 IRLVL
+330 IRLAL
-335 GQINPTAGEIKQGT
+335 GQLKPTEGQVKQGT

-360 EQLDEERSV
+360 EQLNEERSV
-369 VETISPG
+369 AQTISPG
-376 SDWIEVGGKRIHAM
+376 SDWIDIAGKRMHVM
-390 SYLSDFLFSPRRAQS
+390 SYLGDFLFSPRRAQS
-405 PVKSLSGGERNRLL
+405 PVKTLSGGERNRLL

-446 LLESGLQ
+446 LLESSLQ
-453 QYEGSVLLVSHDRA
+453 EYEGSVLLVSHDRA

-474 QTLVALGNGFWRE
+474 QTLVAQGEGLWRE

-500 QWPSESAGPQ
+500 EWLTESTK
-510 QVAAIR
+510 VAAKSSN
-516 QTTAPR
+516 ASALPV
-522 QTTAIHPMS
+522 
-531 DTKQAGDLQPTEGA
+531 
-545 AISASGPQAT
+545 SASVQAT
-555 MATKPRK
+555 INNARRK
-562 LSYKEQRELREI
+562 LSYKEQRELDSMPE
-574 PNRID
+574 RIE
-579 ALETEQSALETSM
+579 ALELEQTKIQAAMSSSEYYRL
-592 ASPDYFRGGPE
+592 GPE
-603 QLRRDKSRLESI
+603 QMRQDKARVEQIDHELL
-615 ESALTTLLER
+615 ALLER
-625 WEDLQ
+625 WEALQ
-630 RLDPDH
+630 AIESR

>member
-1 MIQLIQIHLAFG
+1 MQLAFG

-28 DRLGLIGRN
+28 DKLGLIGRN

-51 LTADEGLIQREDS
+51 IHADDGLIQREDGLYC
-64 VRCISVE
+64 VAVE
-71 QEPQWI
+71 QEPDLI
-77 DRETIFLSLLARAQL
+77 ERESLYLSLLARADL
-92 SEMPE
+92 SASPE
-97 EPEAWQRLA
+97 EPAAWQALA

-117 DADRPT
+117 DPDRPLQ
-123 EGLSGGERKRA
+123 GLSGGERKRA

-156 DLAAIRTLEEAIERV
+156 DLAAIRLLEESMERV

-195 RGVLRNYPGR
+195 RGILRNYPGR
-205 FSDYQRLRADQWA
+205 FADYQRLRADQWA
-218 AEDQAKRRFDR
+218 AEDQAQRRFDR
-229 FWAEEEAWIRQGVEA
+229 FWAEEETWIRQGVEA

-265 RRQRVGQVQLRLD
+265 RRQRVGQVKMRLD
-278 SGERSGKQVLA
+278 SGERSGKQVLE
-289 CKGLGYQ
+289 CTSLGYR
-296 TPTGRVLVKQLDWV
+296 TPNGRVLVKSLDWV

-330 IRLVL
+330 IRLAL
-335 GQINPTAGEIKQGT
+335 GQLKPTEGQVKQGT

-369 VETISPG
+369 AQTISPG
-376 SDWIEVGGKRIHAM
+376 SDWIEIAGKRMHVM
-390 SYLSDFLFSPRRAQS
+390 SYLGDFLFSPRRAQS
-405 PVKSLSGGERNRLL
+405 PVKTLSGGERNRLL

-446 LLESGLQ
+446 LLESSLQ
-453 QYEGSVLLVSHDRA
+453 EYEGSVLLVSHDRA

-474 QTLVALGNGFWRE
+474 QTLVAQGEGLWRE

-500 QWPSESAGPQ
+500 EWLTESTKL
-510 QVAAIR
+510 AAKSSN
-516 QTTAPR
+516 ASALP
-522 QTTAIHPMS
+522 A
-531 DTKQAGDLQPTEGA
+531 
-545 AISASGPQAT
+545 SASVQAT
-555 MATKPRK
+555 STNARRK
-562 LSYKEQRELREI
+562 LSYKEQRELDTMPE
-574 PNRID
+574 RIE
-579 ALETEQSALETSM
+579 ALEVEQTKIQAAMSS
-592 ASPDYFRGGPE
+592 SDYYRLGPE
-603 QLRRDKSRLESI
+603 QMRQDKARVDQIDDELL
-615 ESALTTLLER
+615 ALLER
-625 WEDLQ
+625 WEALQ
-630 RLDPDH
+630 AIESR

>member
-1 MIQLIQIHLAFG
+1 MQLAFG

-28 DRLGLIGRN
+28 DKLGLIGRN

-51 LTADEGLIQREDS
+51 IHADDGLIQREDGLYC
-64 VRCISVE
+64 VAVE
-71 QEPQWI
+71 QEPHLTE
-77 DRETIFLSLLARAQL
+77 RESLYLSLLARADL
-92 SEMPE
+92 SASPE
-97 EPEAWQRLA
+97 EPAAWQTLA

-117 DADRPT
+117 DPDRPLQ
-123 EGLSGGERKRA
+123 GLSGGERKRA

-156 DLAAIRTLEEAIERV
+156 DLAAIRLLEESMERV

-195 RGVLRNYPGR
+195 RGILRNYPGR
-205 FSDYQRLRADQWA
+205 FADYQRLRADQWA
-218 AEDQAKRRFDR
+218 AEDQAQRRFDR
-229 FWAEEEAWIRQGVEA
+229 FWAEEETWIRQGVEA

-265 RRQRVGQVQLRLD
+265 RRQRVGQVKMRLD
-278 SGERSGKQVLA
+278 SGERSGKQVLE
-289 CKGLGYQ
+289 CTSLSYQ
-296 TPTGRVLVKQLDWV
+296 TPNGRVLVKSLDWV

-330 IRLVL
+330 IRLAL
-335 GQINPTAGEIKQGT
+335 GQLKPTEGQVKQGT

-360 EQLDEERSV
+360 DQLDEERSV
-369 VETISPG
+369 AQTISPG
-376 SDWIEVGGKRIHAM
+376 SDWIDIAGKRMHVM
-390 SYLSDFLFSPRRAQS
+390 SYLGDFLFSPRRAQS
-405 PVKSLSGGERNRLL
+405 PVKTLSGGERNRLL

-446 LLESGLQ
+446 LLESSLQ
-453 QYEGSVLLVSHDRA
+453 EYEGSVLLVSHDRA

-474 QTLVALGNGFWRE
+474 QTLVAQGEGLWRE

-500 QWPSESAGPQ
+500 DWLTESTK
-510 QVAAIR
+510 VAAKSSN
-516 QTTAPR
+516 ASALPV
-522 QTTAIHPMS
+522 
-531 DTKQAGDLQPTEGA
+531 
-545 AISASGPQAT
+545 SASVQAT
-555 MATKPRK
+555 INNARRK
-562 LSYKEQRELREI
+562 LSYKEQRELDSMPE
-574 PNRID
+574 RIE
-579 ALETEQSALETSM
+579 ALELEQTKIQAAMSSSEYYRL
-592 ASPDYFRGGPE
+592 GPE
-603 QLRRDKSRLESI
+603 QMRQDKARVEQIDHELL
-615 ESALTTLLER
+615 ALLER
-625 WEDLQ
+625 WEALQ
-630 RLDPDH
+630 AIESR

>member
-1 MIQLIQIHLAFG
+1 MQLAFG

-28 DRLGLIGRN
+28 DKLGLIGRN

-51 LTADEGLIQREDS
+51 IHADDGLIQREDGLYC
-64 VRCISVE
+64 VAVE
-71 QEPQWI
+71 QEPHLTE
-77 DRETIFLSLLARAQL
+77 RESLYLSLLARADL
-92 SEMPE
+92 SASPE
-97 EPEAWQRLA
+97 EPAAWQTLA

-117 DADRPT
+117 DPDRPLQ
-123 EGLSGGERKRA
+123 GLSGGERKRA

-156 DLAAIRTLEEAIERV
+156 DLTAIRLLEESMERV

-195 RGVLRNYPGR
+195 RGILRNYPGR
-205 FSDYQRLRADQWA
+205 FADYQRLRADQWA
-218 AEDQAKRRFDR
+218 AEDQAQRRFDR
-229 FWAEEEAWIRQGVEA
+229 FWAEEETWIRQGVEA

-265 RRQRVGQVQLRLD
+265 RRQRVGQVKMRLD
-278 SGERSGKQVLA
+278 SGERSGKQVLE
-289 CKGLGYQ
+289 CTSLSYQ
-296 TPTGRVLVKQLDWV
+296 TPNGRVLVKSLDWV

-330 IRLVL
+330 IRLAL
-335 GQINPTAGEIKQGT
+335 GQLKPTEGQVKQGT

-360 EQLDEERSV
+360 DQLDEERSV
-369 VETISPG
+369 AQTISPG
-376 SDWIEVGGKRIHAM
+376 SDWIDIAGKRMHVM
-390 SYLSDFLFSPRRAQS
+390 SYLGDFLFSPRRAQS
-405 PVKSLSGGERNRLL
+405 PVKTLSGGERNRLL

-446 LLESGLQ
+446 LLESSLQ
-453 QYEGSVLLVSHDRA
+453 EYEGSVLLVSHDRA

-474 QTLVALGNGFWRE
+474 QTLVAQGEGLWRE

-500 QWPSESAGPQ
+500 EWLTESTK
-510 QVAAIR
+510 VAAKSSN
-516 QTTAPR
+516 ASALPV
-522 QTTAIHPMS
+522 
-531 DTKQAGDLQPTEGA
+531 
-545 AISASGPQAT
+545 SASVQAT
-555 MATKPRK
+555 INNARRK
-562 LSYKEQRELREI
+562 LSYKEQRELDSMPE
-574 PNRID
+574 RIE
-579 ALETEQSALETSM
+579 ALELEQTKIQAAMSSSEYYRL
-592 ASPDYFRGGPE
+592 GPE
-603 QLRRDKSRLESI
+603 QMRQDKARVEQIDHELL
-615 ESALTTLLER
+615 ALLER
-625 WEDLQ
+625 WEALQ
-630 RLDPDH
+630 AIESR

>member
-1 MIQLIQIHLAFG
+1 MQLAFG

-28 DRLGLIGRN
+28 DKLGLIGRN
-37 GSGKSSLLKLIAGS
+37 GSGKSSLLKLITGS
-51 LTADEGLIQREDS
+51 IHADDGLIQREDGLYC
-64 VRCISVE
+64 VAVE
-71 QEPQWI
+71 QEPHLI
-77 DRETIFLSLLARAQL
+77 ERESLYLSLLARADL
-92 SEMPE
+92 NASPE
-97 EPEAWQRLA
+97 EPAAWQALA

-117 DADRPT
+117 DPDRPLQ
-123 EGLSGGERKRA
+123 GLSGGERKRA

-156 DLAAIRTLEEAIERV
+156 DLAAIRLLEESMERV

-195 RGVLRNYPGR
+195 RGILRNYPGR
-205 FSDYQRLRADQWA
+205 FADYQRLRADQWA
-218 AEDQAKRRFDR
+218 AEDQAQRRFDR
-229 FWAEEEAWIRQGVEA
+229 FWAEEETWIRQGVEA

-265 RRQRVGQVQLRLD
+265 RRQRVGQVKMRLD
-278 SGERSGKQVLA
+278 SGERSGKQVLE
-289 CKGLGYQ
+289 CTSLGYR
-296 TPTGRVLVKQLDWV
+296 TPNGRVLVKSLDWV

-330 IRLVL
+330 IRLAL
-335 GQINPTAGEIKQGT
+335 GQLKPTEGQVKQGT

-369 VETISPG
+369 AQTISPG
-376 SDWIEVGGKRIHAM
+376 SDWIEIAGKRMHVM
-390 SYLSDFLFSPRRAQS
+390 SYLGDFLFSPRRAQS
-405 PVKSLSGGERNRLL
+405 PVKTLSGGERNRLL

-446 LLESGLQ
+446 LLESSLQ
-453 QYEGSVLLVSHDRA
+453 EYEGSVLLVSHDRA

-474 QTLVALGNGFWRE
+474 QTLVAQGEGLWRE

-500 QWPSESAGPQ
+500 EWLTESTKL
-510 QVAAIR
+510 AAKSSN
-516 QTTAPR
+516 A
-522 QTTAIHPMS
+522 
-531 DTKQAGDLQPTEGA
+531 
-545 AISASGPQAT
+545 SALPASVSVQAT
-555 MATKPRK
+555 STNARRK
-562 LSYKEQRELREI
+562 LSYKEQRELDTMPE
-574 PNRID
+574 RIE
-579 ALETEQSALETSM
+579 ALEVEQTKIQAAMSSSEYYRL
-592 ASPDYFRGGPE
+592 GPE
-603 QLRRDKSRLESI
+603 QMRQDKARVDQIDDELL
-615 ESALTTLLER
+615 ALLER
-625 WEDLQ
+625 WEALQ
-630 RLDPDH
+630 AIESR

>member
-1 MIQLIQIHLAFG
+1 MQLAFG

-28 DRLGLIGRN
+28 DKLGLIGRN

-51 LTADEGLIQREDS
+51 IHADDGLIQREDGLYC
-64 VRCISVE
+64 VAVE
-71 QEPQWI
+71 QEPHLTE
-77 DRETIFLSLLARAQL
+77 RESLYLSLLARADL
-92 SEMPE
+92 SASPE
-97 EPEAWQRLA
+97 EPAAWQTLA

-117 DADRPT
+117 DPDRPLQ
-123 EGLSGGERKRA
+123 GLSGGERKRA

-156 DLAAIRTLEEAIERV
+156 DLAAIRLLEESMERV

-195 RGVLRNYPGR
+195 RGILRNYPGR
-205 FSDYQRLRADQWA
+205 FADYQRLRADQWA
-218 AEDQAKRRFDR
+218 AEDQAQRRFDR
-229 FWAEEEAWIRQGVEA
+229 FWAEEETWIRQGVEA

-265 RRQRVGQVQLRLD
+265 RRQRVGQVKMRLD
-278 SGERSGKQVLA
+278 SGERSGKQVLE
-289 CKGLGYQ
+289 CTSLSYQ
-296 TPTGRVLVKQLDWV
+296 TPNGRVLVKSLDWV

-330 IRLVL
+330 IRLAL
-335 GQINPTAGEIKQGT
+335 GQLKPTEGQVKQGT

-360 EQLDEERSV
+360 EQLNEERSV
-369 VETISPG
+369 AQTISPG
-376 SDWIEVGGKRIHAM
+376 SDWIDIAGKRMHVM
-390 SYLSDFLFSPRRAQS
+390 SYLGDFLFSPRRAQS
-405 PVKSLSGGERNRLL
+405 PVKTLSGGERNRLL

-446 LLESGLQ
+446 LLESSLQ
-453 QYEGSVLLVSHDRA
+453 EYEGSVLLVSHDRA

-474 QTLVALGNGFWRE
+474 QTLVAQGEGLWRE

-500 QWPSESAGPQ
+500 EWLTESTK
-510 QVAAIR
+510 VAAKSSN
-516 QTTAPR
+516 ASALPV
-522 QTTAIHPMS
+522 
-531 DTKQAGDLQPTEGA
+531 
-545 AISASGPQAT
+545 SASVQAT
-555 MATKPRK
+555 INNARRK
-562 LSYKEQRELREI
+562 LSYKEQRELDSMPE
-574 PNRID
+574 RIE
-579 ALETEQSALETSM
+579 ALELEQTKIQAAMSSSEYYRL
-592 ASPDYFRGGPE
+592 GPE
-603 QLRRDKSRLESI
+603 QMRQDKARVEQIDHELL
-615 ESALTTLLER
+615 ALLER
-625 WEDLQ
+625 WEALQ
-630 RLDPDH
+630 AIESR

>member
-1 MIQLIQIHLAFG
+1 MQLAFG

-28 DRLGLIGRN
+28 DKLGLIGRN

-51 LTADEGLIQREDS
+51 IHADDGLIQREDGLYC
-64 VRCISVE
+64 VAVE
-71 QEPQWI
+71 QEPHLTE
-77 DRETIFLSLLARAQL
+77 RESLYLSLLARADL
-92 SEMPE
+92 SASPE
-97 EPEAWQRLA
+97 EPAAWQTLA

-117 DADRPT
+117 DPDRPLQ
-123 EGLSGGERKRA
+123 GLSGGERKRA

-156 DLAAIRTLEEAIERV
+156 DLAAIRLLEESMERV

-195 RGVLRNYPGR
+195 RGILRNYPGR
-205 FSDYQRLRADQWA
+205 FADYQRLRADQWA
-218 AEDQAKRRFDR
+218 AEDQAQRRFDR
-229 FWAEEEAWIRQGVEA
+229 FWAEEETWIRQGVEA

-265 RRQRVGQVQLRLD
+265 RRQRVGQVKMRLD
-278 SGERSGKQVLA
+278 SGERSGKQVLE
-289 CKGLGYQ
+289 CTSLSYQ
-296 TPTGRVLVKQLDWV
+296 TPNGRVLVKSLDWV

-330 IRLVL
+330 IRLAL
-335 GQINPTAGEIKQGT
+335 GQLKPTEGQVKQGT

-369 VETISPG
+369 AQTISPG
-376 SDWIEVGGKRIHAM
+376 SDWIDIAGKRMHVM
-390 SYLSDFLFSPRRAQS
+390 SYLGDFLFSPRRAQS
-405 PVKSLSGGERNRLL
+405 PVKTLSGGERNRLL

-446 LLESGLQ
+446 LLESSLQ
-453 QYEGSVLLVSHDRA
+453 EYEGSVLLVSHDRA

-474 QTLVALGNGFWRE
+474 QTLVAQGEGLWRE

-500 QWPSESAGPQ
+500 EWLTESTK
-510 QVAAIR
+510 VAAKSSN
-516 QTTAPR
+516 ASALPV
-522 QTTAIHPMS
+522 
-531 DTKQAGDLQPTEGA
+531 
-545 AISASGPQAT
+545 SASVQAT
-555 MATKPRK
+555 INNARRK
-562 LSYKEQRELREI
+562 LSYKEQRELDSMPE
-574 PNRID
+574 RIE
-579 ALETEQSALETSM
+579 ALELEQTKIQAAMSSSEYYRL
-592 ASPDYFRGGPE
+592 GPE
-603 QLRRDKSRLESI
+603 QMRQDKARI
-615 ESALTTLLER
+615 EQIDHELLALLER
-625 WEDLQ
+625 WEALQ
-630 RLDPDH
+630 AIESR

>member
-1 MIQLIQIHLAFG
+1 MQLAFG

-28 DRLGLIGRN
+28 DKLGLIGRN

-51 LTADEGLIQREDS
+51 IHADDGLIQREDGLYC
-64 VRCISVE
+64 VAVE
-71 QEPQWI
+71 QEPHLTE
-77 DRETIFLSLLARAQL
+77 RESLYLSLLARAEL
-92 SEMPE
+92 SASPE
-97 EPEAWQRLA
+97 EPAAWQTLA

-117 DADRPT
+117 DPDRPLQ
-123 EGLSGGERKRA
+123 GLSGGERKRA

-156 DLAAIRTLEEAIERV
+156 DLAAIRLLEESMERV

-195 RGVLRNYPGR
+195 RGILRNYPGR
-205 FSDYQRLRADQWA
+205 FADYQRLRADQWA
-218 AEDQAKRRFDR
+218 AEDQAQRRFDR
-229 FWAEEEAWIRQGVEA
+229 FWAEEETWIRQGVEA

-265 RRQRVGQVQLRLD
+265 RRQRVGQVKMRLD
-278 SGERSGKQVLA
+278 SGERSGKQVLE
-289 CKGLGYQ
+289 CTSLSYQ
-296 TPTGRVLVKQLDWV
+296 TPNGRVLVRSLDWV

-330 IRLVL
+330 IRLAL
-335 GQINPTAGEIKQGT
+335 GQLKPTEGQVKQGT

-360 EQLDEERSV
+360 DQLDEERSV
-369 VETISPG
+369 AQTISPG
-376 SDWIEVGGKRIHAM
+376 SDWIDIAGKRMHVM
-390 SYLSDFLFSPRRAQS
+390 SYLGDFLFSPRRAQS
-405 PVKSLSGGERNRLL
+405 PVKTLSGGERNRLL

-446 LLESGLQ
+446 LLESSLQ
-453 QYEGSVLLVSHDRA
+453 EYEGSVLLVSHDRA

-474 QTLVALGNGFWRE
+474 QTLVAQGEGLWRE

-500 QWPSESAGPQ
+500 EWLTESTK
-510 QVAAIR
+510 VAAKSSN
-516 QTTAPR
+516 ASALPV
-522 QTTAIHPMS
+522 
-531 DTKQAGDLQPTEGA
+531 
-545 AISASGPQAT
+545 SASVQAT
-555 MATKPRK
+555 INNARRK
-562 LSYKEQRELREI
+562 LSYKEQRELDSMPE
-574 PNRID
+574 RIE
-579 ALETEQSALETSM
+579 ALELEQTKIQAAMSSSEYYRL
-592 ASPDYFRGGPE
+592 GPE
-603 QLRRDKSRLESI
+603 QMRQDKARVEQIDHELL
-615 ESALTTLLER
+615 ALLER
-625 WEDLQ
+625 WEALQ
-630 RLDPDH
+630 AIESR

>member
-1 MIQLIQIHLAFG
+1 MQLAFG

-28 DRLGLIGRN
+28 DKLGLIGRN
-37 GSGKSSLLKLIAGS
+37 GSGKSSLLKLITGS
-51 LTADEGLIQREDS
+51 IHADDGLIQREDGLYC
-64 VRCISVE
+64 VAVE
-71 QEPQWI
+71 QEPDLI
-77 DRETIFLSLLARAQL
+77 ERESLYLSLLARADL
-92 SEMPE
+92 SASPE
-97 EPEAWQRLA
+97 EPAAWQALA

-117 DADRPT
+117 DPDRPLQ
-123 EGLSGGERKRA
+123 GLSGGERKRA

-156 DLAAIRTLEEAIERV
+156 DLAAIRLLEESMERV

-195 RGVLRNYPGR
+195 RGILRNYPGR
-205 FSDYQRLRADQWA
+205 FADYQRLRADQWA
-218 AEDQAKRRFDR
+218 AEDQAQRRFDR
-229 FWAEEEAWIRQGVEA
+229 FWAEEETWIRQGVEA

-265 RRQRVGQVQLRLD
+265 RRQRVGQVKMRLD
-278 SGERSGKQVLA
+278 SGERSGKQVLE
-289 CKGLGYQ
+289 CTSLGYR
-296 TPTGRVLVKQLDWV
+296 TPNGRVLVKSLDWV

-330 IRLVL
+330 IRLAL
-335 GQINPTAGEIKQGT
+335 GQLKPTEGQVKQGT

-369 VETISPG
+369 AQTISPG
-376 SDWIEVGGKRIHAM
+376 SDWIEIAGKRMHVM
-390 SYLSDFLFSPRRAQS
+390 SYLGDFLFSPRRAQS
-405 PVKSLSGGERNRLL
+405 PVKTLSGGERNRLL

-446 LLESGLQ
+446 LLESSLQ
-453 QYEGSVLLVSHDRA
+453 EYEGSVLLVSHDRA

-474 QTLVALGNGFWRE
+474 QTLVAQGEGLWRE

-500 QWPSESAGPQ
+500 EWLTESTKL
-510 QVAAIR
+510 AAKSSN
-516 QTTAPR
+516 ASALP
-522 QTTAIHPMS
+522 A
-531 DTKQAGDLQPTEGA
+531 
-545 AISASGPQAT
+545 SASVQAT
-555 MATKPRK
+555 STNARRK
-562 LSYKEQRELREI
+562 LSYKEQRELDTMPE
-574 PNRID
+574 RIE
-579 ALETEQSALETSM
+579 ALEVEQTKIQAAMSS
-592 ASPDYFRGGPE
+592 SDYYRLGPE
-603 QLRRDKSRLESI
+603 QMRQDKARVDQIDDELL
-615 ESALTTLLER
+615 ALLER
-625 WEDLQ
+625 WEALQ
-630 RLDPDH
+630 AIESR

>member
-1 MIQLIQIHLAFG
+1 MQLAFG

-28 DRLGLIGRN
+28 DKLGLIGRN

-51 LTADEGLIQREDS
+51 IHADDGLIQREDGLYC
-64 VRCISVE
+64 VAVE
-71 QEPQWI
+71 QEPHLTE
-77 DRETIFLSLLARAQL
+77 RESLYLSLLARADL
-92 SEMPE
+92 SASPE
-97 EPEAWQRLA
+97 EPAAWQTLA

-117 DADRPT
+117 DPDRPLQ
-123 EGLSGGERKRA
+123 GLSGGERKRA

-156 DLAAIRTLEEAIERV
+156 DLTAIRLLEESMERV

-195 RGVLRNYPGR
+195 RGILRNYPGR
-205 FSDYQRLRADQWA
+205 FADYQRLRADQWA
-218 AEDQAKRRFDR
+218 AEDQAQRRFDR
-229 FWAEEEAWIRQGVEA
+229 FWAEEETWIRQGVEA

-265 RRQRVGQVQLRLD
+265 RRQRVGQVKMRLD
-278 SGERSGKQVLA
+278 SGERSGKQVLE
-289 CKGLGYQ
+289 CTSLSYQ
-296 TPTGRVLVKQLDWV
+296 TPNGRVLVKSLDWV

-330 IRLVL
+330 IRLAL
-335 GQINPTAGEIKQGT
+335 GQLKPTEGQVKQGT

-369 VETISPG
+369 AQTISPG
-376 SDWIEVGGKRIHAM
+376 SDWIDIAGKRMHVM
-390 SYLSDFLFSPRRAQS
+390 SYLGDFLFSPRRAQS
-405 PVKSLSGGERNRLL
+405 PVKTLSGGERNRLL

-446 LLESGLQ
+446 LLESSLQ
-453 QYEGSVLLVSHDRA
+453 EYEGSVLLVSHDRA

-474 QTLVALGNGFWRE
+474 QTLVAQGEGLWRE

-500 QWPSESAGPQ
+500 EWLTESTK
-510 QVAAIR
+510 VAAKSSN
-516 QTTAPR
+516 ASALPV
-522 QTTAIHPMS
+522 
-531 DTKQAGDLQPTEGA
+531 
-545 AISASGPQAT
+545 SASVQAT
-555 MATKPRK
+555 INNARRK
-562 LSYKEQRELREI
+562 LSYKEQRELDTMPE
-574 PNRID
+574 RIE
-579 ALETEQSALETSM
+579 ALELEQTKIQAAMSSSEYYRL
-592 ASPDYFRGGPE
+592 GPE
-603 QLRRDKSRLESI
+603 QMRQDKARVEQIDHELL
-615 ESALTTLLER
+615 ALLER
-625 WEDLQ
+625 WEALQ
-630 RLDPDH
+630 AIESR

>member
-1 MIQLIQIHLAFG
+1 MQLAFG

-28 DRLGLIGRN
+28 DKLGLIGRN

-51 LTADEGLIQREDS
+51 IHADDGLIQPEDGLYC
-64 VRCISVE
+64 VAVE
-71 QEPQWI
+71 QEPHLTE
-77 DRETIFLSLLARAQL
+77 RESLYLSLLARADL
-92 SEMPE
+92 SASPE
-97 EPEAWQRLA
+97 EPAAWQTLA

-117 DADRPT
+117 EPDRPLQ
-123 EGLSGGERKRA
+123 GLSGGERKRA

-156 DLAAIRTLEEAIERV
+156 DLAAIRLLEESMERV

-195 RGVLRNYPGR
+195 RGILRKYPGR
-205 FSDYQRLRADQWA
+205 FADYQRLRADQWA
-218 AEDQAKRRFDR
+218 AEDQAQRRFDR
-229 FWAEEEAWIRQGVEA
+229 FWAEEETWIRQGVEA

-265 RRQRVGQVQLRLD
+265 RRQRVGQVKMRLD
-278 SGERSGKQVLA
+278 SGERSGKQVLE
-289 CKGLGYQ
+289 CTSLSYQ
-296 TPTGRVLVKQLDWV
+296 TPNGRVLVKSLDWV

-330 IRLVL
+330 IRLAL
-335 GQINPTAGEIKQGT
+335 GQLKPTEGQVKQGT

-369 VETISPG
+369 AQTISPG
-376 SDWIEVGGKRIHAM
+376 SDWIDIAGKRMHVM
-390 SYLSDFLFSPRRAQS
+390 SYLGDFLFSPRRAQS
-405 PVKSLSGGERNRLL
+405 PVKTLSGGERNRLL

-446 LLESGLQ
+446 LLESSLQ
-453 QYEGSVLLVSHDRA
+453 EYEGSVLLVSHDRA

-474 QTLVALGNGFWRE
+474 QTLVAQGEGLWRE

-500 QWPSESAGPQ
+500 EWLTESTK
-510 QVAAIR
+510 VAAKSSN
-516 QTTAPR
+516 A
-522 QTTAIHPMS
+522 
-531 DTKQAGDLQPTEGA
+531 
-545 AISASGPQAT
+545 SALPVFASVQAT
-555 MATKPRK
+555 INNARRK
-562 LSYKEQRELREI
+562 LSYKEQRELDTMPE
-574 PNRID
+574 RIE
-579 ALETEQSALETSM
+579 ALELEQTKIQAAMSSSEYYRL
-592 ASPDYFRGGPE
+592 GPE
-603 QLRRDKSRLESI
+603 QMRQDKARVEQIDHELL
-615 ESALTTLLER
+615 ALLER
-625 WEDLQ
+625 WEALQ
-630 RLDPDH
+630 AIESR

>member
-1 MIQLIQIHLAFG
+1 MQLAFG

-28 DRLGLIGRN
+28 DKLGLIGRN

-51 LTADEGLIQREDS
+51 IHADDGLIQREDGLYC
-64 VRCISVE
+64 VAVE
-71 QEPQWI
+71 QEPHLTE
-77 DRETIFLSLLARAQL
+77 RESLYLSLLARADL
-92 SEMPE
+92 SASPE
-97 EPEAWQRLA
+97 EPAAWQTLA

-117 DADRPT
+117 DPDRPLQ
-123 EGLSGGERKRA
+123 GLSGGERKRA

-156 DLAAIRTLEEAIERV
+156 DLAAIRLLEESMERV

-195 RGVLRNYPGR
+195 RGILRNYPGR
-205 FSDYQRLRADQWA
+205 FADYQRLRADQWA
-218 AEDQAKRRFDR
+218 AEDQAQRRFDR
-229 FWAEEEAWIRQGVEA
+229 FWAEEETWIRQGVEA

-265 RRQRVGQVQLRLD
+265 RRQRVGQVKMRLD
-278 SGERSGKQVLA
+278 SGERSGKQVLE
-289 CKGLGYQ
+289 CTSLSYQ
-296 TPTGRVLVKQLDWV
+296 TPNGRVLVKSLDWV

-330 IRLVL
+330 IRLAL
-335 GQINPTAGEIKQGT
+335 GQLKPTEGQVKQGT

-360 EQLDEERSV
+360 DQLDEERSV
-369 VETISPG
+369 AQTISPG
-376 SDWIEVGGKRIHAM
+376 SDWIDIAGKRMHVM
-390 SYLSDFLFSPRRAQS
+390 SYLGDFLFSPRRAQS
-405 PVKSLSGGERNRLL
+405 PVKTLSGGERNRLL

-446 LLESGLQ
+446 LLESSLQ
-453 QYEGSVLLVSHDRA
+453 EYEGSVLLVSHDRA

-474 QTLVALGNGFWRE
+474 QTLVAQGEGLWRE

-500 QWPSESAGPQ
+500 EWLTESTK
-510 QVAAIR
+510 VAAKSSN
-516 QTTAPR
+516 ASALPV
-522 QTTAIHPMS
+522 
-531 DTKQAGDLQPTEGA
+531 
-545 AISASGPQAT
+545 SASVQAT
-555 MATKPRK
+555 INNARRK
-562 LSYKEQRELREI
+562 LSYKEQRELDSMPE
-574 PNRID
+574 RIE
-579 ALETEQSALETSM
+579 ALELEQTKIQAAMSSSEYYRL
-592 ASPDYFRGGPE
+592 GPE
-603 QLRRDKSRLESI
+603 QMRQDKGRVEQIDHELL
-615 ESALTTLLER
+615 ALLER
-625 WEDLQ
+625 WEALQ
-630 RLDPDH
+630 AIESR

>member
-1 MIQLIQIHLAFG
+1 MQLAFG

-28 DRLGLIGRN
+28 DKLGLIGRN

-51 LTADEGLIQREDS
+51 IHADDGLIQPEDGLYC
-64 VRCISVE
+64 VAVE
-71 QEPQWI
+71 QEPHLTE
-77 DRETIFLSLLARAQL
+77 RESLYLSLLARADL
-92 SEMPE
+92 SESPE
-97 EPEAWQRLA
+97 EPAAWQTLA

-117 DADRPT
+117 DPDRPLQ
-123 EGLSGGERKRA
+123 GLSGGERKRA

-156 DLAAIRTLEEAIERV
+156 DLAAIRLLEESMERV

-195 RGVLRNYPGR
+195 RGILRNYPGR
-205 FSDYQRLRADQWA
+205 FADYQRLRADQWA
-218 AEDQAKRRFDR
+218 AEDQAQRRFDR
-229 FWAEEEAWIRQGVEA
+229 FWAEEETWIRQGVEA

-265 RRQRVGQVQLRLD
+265 RRQRVGQVKMRLD
-278 SGERSGKQVLA
+278 SGERSGKQVLE
-289 CKGLGYQ
+289 CTSLSYQ
-296 TPTGRVLVKQLDWV
+296 TPNGRVLVKSLDWV

-330 IRLVL
+330 IRLAL
-335 GQINPTAGEIKQGT
+335 GQLKPTEGQVKQGT

-369 VETISPG
+369 AQTISPG
-376 SDWIEVGGKRIHAM
+376 SDWIDIAGKRMHVM
-390 SYLSDFLFSPRRAQS
+390 SYLGDFLFSPRRAQS
-405 PVKSLSGGERNRLL
+405 PVKTLSGGERNRLL

-446 LLESGLQ
+446 LLESSLQ
-453 QYEGSVLLVSHDRA
+453 EYEGSVLLVSHDRA

-474 QTLVALGNGFWRE
+474 QTLVAQGEGLWRE

-500 QWPSESAGPQ
+500 EWLTESTK
-510 QVAAIR
+510 VAAKSSN
-516 QTTAPR
+516 A
-522 QTTAIHPMS
+522 
-531 DTKQAGDLQPTEGA
+531 
-545 AISASGPQAT
+545 SALPVFASVQAT
-555 MATKPRK
+555 INNARRK
-562 LSYKEQRELREI
+562 LSYKEQRELDTMPE
-574 PNRID
+574 RIE
-579 ALETEQSALETSM
+579 ALELEQTKIQAAMSSSEYYRL
-592 ASPDYFRGGPE
+592 GPE
-603 QLRRDKSRLESI
+603 QMRQDKARVEQIDHELL
-615 ESALTTLLER
+615 ALLER
-625 WEDLQ
+625 WEALQ
-630 RLDPDH
+630 AIESR

>member
-1 MIQLIQIHLAFG
+1 LIQLINMQLAFG

-28 DRLGLIGRN
+28 DKLGLIGRN

-51 LTADEGLIQREDS
+51 IHADDGLIQREDGLYC
-64 VRCISVE
+64 VAVE
-71 QEPQWI
+71 QEPHLTE
-77 DRETIFLSLLARAQL
+77 RESLYLSLLARADL
-92 SEMPE
+92 SASPE
-97 EPEAWQRLA
+97 EPAAWQTLA

-117 DADRPT
+117 EPDRPLQ
-123 EGLSGGERKRA
+123 GLSGGERKRA

-156 DLAAIRTLEEAIERV
+156 DLTAIRLLEESMERV

-195 RGVLRNYPGR
+195 RGILRNYPGR
-205 FSDYQRLRADQWA
+205 FADYQRLRADQWA
-218 AEDQAKRRFDR
+218 AEDQAQRRFDR
-229 FWAEEEAWIRQGVEA
+229 FWAEEETWIRQGVEA

-265 RRQRVGQVQLRLD
+265 RRQRVGQVKMRLD
-278 SGERSGKQVLA
+278 SGERSGKQVLE
-289 CKGLGYQ
+289 CTSLSYQ
-296 TPTGRVLVKQLDWV
+296 TPNGRVLVKSLDWV

-330 IRLVL
+330 IRLAL
-335 GQINPTAGEIKQGT
+335 GQLKPTEGQVKQGT

-369 VETISPG
+369 AQTISPG
-376 SDWIEVGGKRIHAM
+376 SDWIDIAGKRMHVM
-390 SYLSDFLFSPRRAQS
+390 SYLGDFLFSPRRAQS
-405 PVKSLSGGERNRLL
+405 PVKTLSGGERNRLL

-446 LLESGLQ
+446 LLESSLQ
-453 QYEGSVLLVSHDRA
+453 EYEGSVLLVSHDRA

-474 QTLVALGNGFWRE
+474 QTLVAQGEGLWRE

-500 QWPSESAGPQ
+500 EWLTESTK
-510 QVAAIR
+510 VAAKSSN
-516 QTTAPR
+516 ASALPV
-522 QTTAIHPMS
+522 
-531 DTKQAGDLQPTEGA
+531 
-545 AISASGPQAT
+545 SASVQAT
-555 MATKPRK
+555 INNARRK
-562 LSYKEQRELREI
+562 LSYKEQRELDSMPE
-574 PNRID
+574 RIE
-579 ALETEQSALETSM
+579 ALELEQTKIQAAMSSSEYYRL
-592 ASPDYFRGGPE
+592 GPE
-603 QLRRDKSRLESI
+603 QMRQDKARVEQIDHELL
-615 ESALTTLLER
+615 ALLER
-625 WEDLQ
+625 WEALQ
-630 RLDPDH
+630 AIESR

>member
-1 MIQLIQIHLAFG
+1 MQLAFG

-28 DRLGLIGRN
+28 DKLGLIGRN

-51 LTADEGLIQREDS
+51 IHADDGLIQREDGLYC
-64 VRCISVE
+64 VAVE
-71 QEPQWI
+71 QEPHLTE
-77 DRETIFLSLLARAQL
+77 RESLYLSLLARADL
-92 SEMPE
+92 SASPE
-97 EPEAWQRLA
+97 EPAAWQALA

-117 DADRPT
+117 DPDRPLQ
-123 EGLSGGERKRA
+123 GLSGGERKRA

-156 DLAAIRTLEEAIERV
+156 DLAAIRLLEESMERV

-195 RGVLRNYPGR
+195 RGILRNYPGR
-205 FSDYQRLRADQWA
+205 FADYQRLRADQWA
-218 AEDQAKRRFDR
+218 AEDQAQRRFDR
-229 FWAEEEAWIRQGVEA
+229 FWAEEETWIRQGVEA

-265 RRQRVGQVQLRLD
+265 RRQRVGQVKMRLD
-278 SGERSGKQVLA
+278 SGERSGKQVLE
-289 CKGLGYQ
+289 CTSLGYR
-296 TPTGRVLVKQLDWV
+296 TPNGRVLVKSLDWV

-330 IRLVL
+330 IRLAL
-335 GQINPTAGEIKQGT
+335 GQLKPTEGQVKQGT

-369 VETISPG
+369 AQTISPG
-376 SDWIEVGGKRIHAM
+376 SDWIDIAGKRMHVM
-390 SYLSDFLFSPRRAQS
+390 SYLGDFLFSPRRAQS
-405 PVKSLSGGERNRLL
+405 PVKTLSGGERNRLL

-446 LLESGLQ
+446 LLESSLQ
-453 QYEGSVLLVSHDRA
+453 EYEGSVLLVSHDRA

-474 QTLVALGNGFWRE
+474 QTLVAQGEGLWRE

-500 QWPSESAGPQ
+500 EWLTESTKL
-510 QVAAIR
+510 AAKSSN
-516 QTTAPR
+516 ASALP
-522 QTTAIHPMS
+522 ASALP
-531 DTKQAGDLQPTEGA
+531 A
-545 AISASGPQAT
+545 SASVQAT
-555 MATKPRK
+555 STNARRK
-562 LSYKEQRELREI
+562 LSYKEQRELDTMPE
-574 PNRID
+574 RIE
-579 ALETEQSALETSM
+579 ALEVEQTKIQAAMSS
-592 ASPDYFRGGPE
+592 SDYYRLGPE
-603 QLRRDKSRLESI
+603 QMRQDKARVDQIDDELL
-615 ESALTTLLER
+615 ALLER
-625 WEDLQ
+625 WEALQ
-630 RLDPDH
+630 AIESR

>member
-1 MIQLIQIHLAFG
+1 MQLAFG

-28 DRLGLIGRN
+28 DKLGLIGRN
-37 GSGKSSLLKLIAGS
+37 GSGKSSLLKLITGS
-51 LTADEGLIQREDS
+51 IHADDGLIQREDGLYC
-64 VRCISVE
+64 VAVE
-71 QEPQWI
+71 QEPHLI
-77 DRETIFLSLLARAQL
+77 ERESLYLSLLARADL
-92 SEMPE
+92 NASPE
-97 EPEAWQRLA
+97 EPAAWQALA

-117 DADRPT
+117 DPDRPLQ
-123 EGLSGGERKRA
+123 GLSGGERKRA

-156 DLAAIRTLEEAIERV
+156 DLAAIRLLEESMERV

-195 RGVLRNYPGR
+195 RGILRNYPGR
-205 FSDYQRLRADQWA
+205 FADYQRLRADQWA
-218 AEDQAKRRFDR
+218 AEDQAQRRFDR
-229 FWAEEEAWIRQGVEA
+229 FWAEEETWIRQGVEA

-265 RRQRVGQVQLRLD
+265 RRQRVGQVKMRLD
-278 SGERSGKQVLA
+278 SGERSGKQVLE
-289 CKGLGYQ
+289 CTSLGYR
-296 TPTGRVLVKQLDWV
+296 TPNGRVLVKSLDWV

-330 IRLVL
+330 IRLAL
-335 GQINPTAGEIKQGT
+335 GQLKPTEGQVKQGT

-369 VETISPG
+369 AQTISPG
-376 SDWIEVGGKRIHAM
+376 SDWIEIAGKRMHVM
-390 SYLSDFLFSPRRAQS
+390 SYLGDFLFSPRRAQS
-405 PVKSLSGGERNRLL
+405 PVKTLSGGERNRLL

-446 LLESGLQ
+446 LLESSLQ
-453 QYEGSVLLVSHDRA
+453 EYEGSVLLVSHDRA

-474 QTLVALGNGFWRE
+474 QTLVAQGEGLWRE

-500 QWPSESAGPQ
+500 EWLTESTKL
-510 QVAAIR
+510 AAKSSN
-516 QTTAPR
+516 ASALP
-522 QTTAIHPMS
+522 A
-531 DTKQAGDLQPTEGA
+531 
-545 AISASGPQAT
+545 SASVQAT
-555 MATKPRK
+555 STNARRK
-562 LSYKEQRELREI
+562 LSYKEQRELDTMPE
-574 PNRID
+574 RIE
-579 ALETEQSALETSM
+579 ALEVEQTKIQAAMSS
-592 ASPDYFRGGPE
+592 SDYYRLGPE
-603 QLRRDKSRLESI
+603 QMRQDKARVDQIDDELL
-615 ESALTTLLER
+615 ALLER
-625 WEDLQ
+625 WEALQ
-630 RLDPDH
+630 AIESR

>member
-1 MIQLIQIHLAFG
+1 MQLAFG

-28 DRLGLIGRN
+28 DKLGLIGRN

-51 LTADEGLIQREDS
+51 IHADDGLIQREDGLYC
-64 VRCISVE
+64 VAVE
-71 QEPQWI
+71 QEPHLTE
-77 DRETIFLSLLARAQL
+77 RESLYLSVLGRADL
-92 SEMPE
+92 SASPE
-97 EPEAWQRLA
+97 EPAAWQTLA

-117 DADRPT
+117 DPDRPLQ
-123 EGLSGGERKRA
+123 GLSGGERKRA

-156 DLAAIRTLEEAIERV
+156 DLAAIRLLEESMERV

-195 RGVLRNYPGR
+195 RGILRNYPGR
-205 FSDYQRLRADQWA
+205 FADYQRLRADQWA
-218 AEDQAKRRFDR
+218 AEDQAQRRFDR
-229 FWAEEEAWIRQGVEA
+229 FWAEEETWIRQGVEA

-265 RRQRVGQVQLRLD
+265 RRQRVGQVKMRLD
-278 SGERSGKQVLA
+278 SGERSGKQVLE
-289 CKGLGYQ
+289 CTSLSYQ
-296 TPTGRVLVKQLDWV
+296 TPNGRVLVKSLDWV

-330 IRLVL
+330 IRLAL
-335 GQINPTAGEIKQGT
+335 GQLKPTEGQVKQGT

-369 VETISPG
+369 AQTISPG
-376 SDWIEVGGKRIHAM
+376 SDWIDIAGKRMHVM
-390 SYLSDFLFSPRRAQS
+390 SYLGDFLFSPRRAQS
-405 PVKSLSGGERNRLL
+405 PVKTLSGGERNRLL

-446 LLESGLQ
+446 LLESSLQ
-453 QYEGSVLLVSHDRA
+453 EYEGSVLLVSHDRA

-474 QTLVALGNGFWRE
+474 QTLAAQGEGLWRE

-500 QWPSESAGPQ
+500 EWLTESTK
-510 QVAAIR
+510 VAAKSSN
-516 QTTAPR
+516 ASALPV
-522 QTTAIHPMS
+522 
-531 DTKQAGDLQPTEGA
+531 
-545 AISASGPQAT
+545 SASVQAT
-555 MATKPRK
+555 INNARRK
-562 LSYKEQRELREI
+562 LSYKEQRELDSMPE
-574 PNRID
+574 RIE
-579 ALETEQSALETSM
+579 ALELEQTKIQAAMSSSEYYRL
-592 ASPDYFRGGPE
+592 GPE
-603 QLRRDKSRLESI
+603 QMRQDKARVEQIDHELL
-615 ESALTTLLER
+615 ALLER
-625 WEDLQ
+625 WEALQ
-630 RLDPDH
+630 AIESR

>member
-1 MIQLIQIHLAFG
+1 MQLAFG

-28 DRLGLIGRN
+28 DKLGLIGRN

-51 LTADEGLIQREDS
+51 IHADDGLIQREDGLYC
-64 VRCISVE
+64 VAVE
-71 QEPQWI
+71 QEPHLTE
-77 DRETIFLSLLARAQL
+77 RESLYLSLLARADL
-92 SEMPE
+92 SASPE
-97 EPEAWQRLA
+97 EPAAWQTLA

-117 DADRPT
+117 DPDRPLQ
-123 EGLSGGERKRA
+123 GLSGGERKRA

-156 DLAAIRTLEEAIERV
+156 DLAAIRLLEESMERV

-195 RGVLRNYPGR
+195 RGILRNYPGR
-205 FSDYQRLRADQWA
+205 FADYQRLRADQWA
-218 AEDQAKRRFDR
+218 VEDQAQRRFDR
-229 FWAEEEAWIRQGVEA
+229 FWAEEETWIRQGVEA

-265 RRQRVGQVQLRLD
+265 RRQRVGQVKMRLD
-278 SGERSGKQVLA
+278 SGERSGKQVLE
-289 CKGLGYQ
+289 CTSLSYQ
-296 TPTGRVLVKQLDWV
+296 TPNGRVLVKSLDWV

-330 IRLVL
+330 IRLAL
-335 GQINPTAGEIKQGT
+335 GQLKPTEGQVKQGT

-360 EQLDEERSV
+360 DQLDEERSV
-369 VETISPG
+369 AQTISPG
-376 SDWIEVGGKRIHAM
+376 SDWIDIAGKRMHVM
-390 SYLSDFLFSPRRAQS
+390 SYLGDFLFSPRRAQS
-405 PVKSLSGGERNRLL
+405 PVKTLSGGERNRLL

-446 LLESGLQ
+446 LLESSLQ
-453 QYEGSVLLVSHDRA
+453 EYEGSVLLVSHDRA

-474 QTLVALGNGFWRE
+474 QTLVAQGEGLWRE

-500 QWPSESAGPQ
+500 DWLTESTK
-510 QVAAIR
+510 VAAKSSN
-516 QTTAPR
+516 ASALPV
-522 QTTAIHPMS
+522 
-531 DTKQAGDLQPTEGA
+531 
-545 AISASGPQAT
+545 SASVQAT
-555 MATKPRK
+555 INNARRK
-562 LSYKEQRELREI
+562 LSYKEQRELDSMPE
-574 PNRID
+574 RIE
-579 ALETEQSALETSM
+579 ALELEQTKIQAAMSSSEYYRL
-592 ASPDYFRGGPE
+592 GPE
-603 QLRRDKSRLESI
+603 QMRQDKARVEQIDHELL
-615 ESALTTLLER
+615 ALLER
-625 WEDLQ
+625 WEALQ
-630 RLDPDH
+630 AIESR

>member
-1 MIQLIQIHLAFG
+1 MQLAFG

-28 DRLGLIGRN
+28 DKLGLIGRN

-51 LTADEGLIQREDS
+51 IHADDGLIQREDGLYC
-64 VRCISVE
+64 VAVE
-71 QEPQWI
+71 QEPHLTE
-77 DRETIFLSLLARAQL
+77 RESLYLSLLARADL
-92 SEMPE
+92 SASPE
-97 EPEAWQRLA
+97 EPAAWQTLA

-117 DADRPT
+117 DPDRPLQ
-123 EGLSGGERKRA
+123 GLSGGERKRA

-156 DLAAIRTLEEAIERV
+156 DLAAIRLLEESMERV

-195 RGVLRNYPGR
+195 RGILRNYPGR
-205 FSDYQRLRADQWA
+205 FADYQRLRADQWA
-218 AEDQAKRRFDR
+218 AEDQALRRFDR
-229 FWAEEEAWIRQGVEA
+229 FWAEEETWIRQGVEA

-265 RRQRVGQVQLRLD
+265 RRQRVGQVKMRLD
-278 SGERSGKQVLA
+278 SGERSGKQVLE
-289 CKGLGYQ
+289 CTSLSYQ
-296 TPTGRVLVKQLDWV
+296 TPNGRVLVRSLDWV

-330 IRLVL
+330 IRLAL
-335 GQINPTAGEIKQGT
+335 GQLKPTEGQVKQGT

-360 EQLDEERSV
+360 DQLDEERSV
-369 VETISPG
+369 AQTISPG
-376 SDWIEVGGKRIHAM
+376 SDWIDIAGKRMHVM
-390 SYLSDFLFSPRRAQS
+390 SYLGDFLFSPRRAQS
-405 PVKSLSGGERNRLL
+405 PVKTLSGGERNRLL

-446 LLESGLQ
+446 LLESSLQ
-453 QYEGSVLLVSHDRA
+453 EYEGSVLLVSHDRA

-474 QTLVALGNGFWRE
+474 QTLVAQGEGLWRE

-500 QWPSESAGPQ
+500 EWLTESTK
-510 QVAAIR
+510 VAAKSSN
-516 QTTAPR
+516 ASALPV
-522 QTTAIHPMS
+522 
-531 DTKQAGDLQPTEGA
+531 
-545 AISASGPQAT
+545 SASVQAT
-555 MATKPRK
+555 INNARRK
-562 LSYKEQRELREI
+562 LSYKEQRELDSMPE
-574 PNRID
+574 RIE
-579 ALETEQSALETSM
+579 ALELEQTKIQAAMSSSEYYRL
-592 ASPDYFRGGPE
+592 GPE
-603 QLRRDKSRLESI
+603 QTRQDKARVEQIDHELL
-615 ESALTTLLER
+615 ALLER
-625 WEDLQ
+625 WEALQ
-630 RLDPDH
+630 AIESR

>member
-1 MIQLIQIHLAFG
+1 MQLAFG

-28 DRLGLIGRN
+28 DKLGLIGRN

-51 LTADEGLIQREDS
+51 IHADDGLIQREDGLYC
-64 VRCISVE
+64 VAVE
-71 QEPQWI
+71 QEPHLTE
-77 DRETIFLSLLARAQL
+77 RESLYLSLLARADL
-92 SEMPE
+92 SASPE
-97 EPEAWQRLA
+97 EPAAWQTLA

-117 DADRPT
+117 EPDRPLQ
-123 EGLSGGERKRA
+123 GLSGGERKRA

-156 DLAAIRTLEEAIERV
+156 DLAAIRLLEESMERV

-195 RGVLRNYPGR
+195 RGILRNYPGR
-205 FSDYQRLRADQWA
+205 FADYQRLRADQWA
-218 AEDQAKRRFDR
+218 AEDQAQRRFDR
-229 FWAEEEAWIRQGVEA
+229 FWAEEETWIRQGVEA

-265 RRQRVGQVQLRLD
+265 RRQRVGQVKMRLD
-278 SGERSGKQVLA
+278 SGERSGKQVLE
-289 CKGLGYQ
+289 CTSLSYQ
-296 TPTGRVLVKQLDWV
+296 TPNGRVLVKSLDWV

-330 IRLVL
+330 IRLAL
-335 GQINPTAGEIKQGT
+335 GQLNPTEGQVKQGT

-360 EQLDEERSV
+360 EQLNEERSV
-369 VETISPG
+369 AQTISPG
-376 SDWIEVGGKRIHAM
+376 SDWIDIAGKRMHVM
-390 SYLSDFLFSPRRAQS
+390 SYLGDFLFSPRRAQS
-405 PVKSLSGGERNRLL
+405 PVKTLSGGERNRLL

-446 LLESGLQ
+446 LLESSLQ
-453 QYEGSVLLVSHDRA
+453 EYEGSVLLVSHDRA

-474 QTLVALGNGFWRE
+474 QTLVAQGEGLWRE

-500 QWPSESAGPQ
+500 EWLTESTK
-510 QVAAIR
+510 VAAKSSN
-516 QTTAPR
+516 ASALPV
-522 QTTAIHPMS
+522 
-531 DTKQAGDLQPTEGA
+531 
-545 AISASGPQAT
+545 SASVQAT
-555 MATKPRK
+555 INNARRK
-562 LSYKEQRELREI
+562 LSYKEQRELDSMPE
-574 PNRID
+574 RIE
-579 ALETEQSALETSM
+579 ALELEQTKIQAAMSSSEYYRL
-592 ASPDYFRGGPE
+592 GPE
-603 QLRRDKSRLESI
+603 QMRQDKARVEQIDHELL
-615 ESALTTLLER
+615 ALLER
-625 WEDLQ
+625 WEALQ
-630 RLDPDH
+630 AIESR

>member
-1 MIQLIQIHLAFG
+1 MQLAFG

-28 DRLGLIGRN
+28 DKLGLIGRN

-51 LTADEGLIQREDS
+51 IHADDGLIQREDGLYC
-64 VRCISVE
+64 VAVE
-71 QEPQWI
+71 QEPHLTE
-77 DRETIFLSLLARAQL
+77 RESLYLSLLARADL
-92 SEMPE
+92 SASPE
-97 EPEAWQRLA
+97 EPAAWQTLA

-117 DADRPT
+117 EPDRPLQ
-123 EGLSGGERKRA
+123 GLSGGERKRA

-156 DLAAIRTLEEAIERV
+156 DLAAIRLLEESMERV

-195 RGVLRNYPGR
+195 RGILRNYPGR
-205 FSDYQRLRADQWA
+205 FADYQRLRADQWA
-218 AEDQAKRRFDR
+218 AEDQAQRRFDR
-229 FWAEEEAWIRQGVEA
+229 FWAEEETWIRQGVEA

-265 RRQRVGQVQLRLD
+265 RRQRVGQVKMRLD
-278 SGERSGKQVLA
+278 SGERSGNQVLE
-289 CKGLGYQ
+289 CTSLSYQ
-296 TPTGRVLVKQLDWV
+296 TPNGRVLVKSLDWV

-330 IRLVL
+330 IRLAL
-335 GQINPTAGEIKQGT
+335 GQLKPTEGQVKQGT

-369 VETISPG
+369 AQTISPG
-376 SDWIEVGGKRIHAM
+376 SDWIDIAGKRMHVM
-390 SYLSDFLFSPRRAQS
+390 SYLGDFLFSPRRAQS
-405 PVKSLSGGERNRLL
+405 PVKTLSGGERNRLL

-446 LLESGLQ
+446 LLESSLQ
-453 QYEGSVLLVSHDRA
+453 EYEGSVLLVSHDRA

-474 QTLVALGNGFWRE
+474 QTLVAQGEGLWRE

-500 QWPSESAGPQ
+500 EWLTESTK
-510 QVAAIR
+510 VAAKSSN
-516 QTTAPR
+516 ASALPV
-522 QTTAIHPMS
+522 
-531 DTKQAGDLQPTEGA
+531 
-545 AISASGPQAT
+545 SASVQAT
-555 MATKPRK
+555 INNARRK
-562 LSYKEQRELREI
+562 LSYKEQRELDSMPE
-574 PNRID
+574 RIE
-579 ALETEQSALETSM
+579 ALELEQTKIQAAMSSSEYYRL
-592 ASPDYFRGGPE
+592 GPE
-603 QLRRDKSRLESI
+603 QMRQDKARVEQIDHELL
-615 ESALTTLLER
+615 ALLER
-625 WEDLQ
+625 WEALQ
-630 RLDPDH
+630 AIESR

>member
-1 MIQLIQIHLAFG
+1 MQLAFG

-28 DRLGLIGRN
+28 DKLGLIGRN

-51 LTADEGLIQREDS
+51 IHADDGLIQREDGLYC
-64 VRCISVE
+64 VAVE
-71 QEPQWI
+71 QEPHLTE
-77 DRETIFLSLLARAQL
+77 RESLYLSLLARADL
-92 SEMPE
+92 SASPE
-97 EPEAWQRLA
+97 EPAAWQTLA

-117 DADRPT
+117 EPDRPLQ
-123 EGLSGGERKRA
+123 GLSGGERKRA

-156 DLAAIRTLEEAIERV
+156 DLTAIRLLEESMERV

-195 RGVLRNYPGR
+195 RGILRNYPGR
-205 FSDYQRLRADQWA
+205 FADYQRLRADQWA
-218 AEDQAKRRFDR
+218 AEDQAQRRFDR
-229 FWAEEEAWIRQGVEA
+229 FWAEEETWIRQGVEA

-265 RRQRVGQVQLRLD
+265 RRQRVGQVKMRLD
-278 SGERSGKQVLA
+278 SGERSGKQVLE
-289 CKGLGYQ
+289 CTSLSYQ
-296 TPTGRVLVKQLDWV
+296 TPNGRVLVKSLDWV

-330 IRLVL
+330 IRLAL
-335 GQINPTAGEIKQGT
+335 GQLKPTEGQVKQGT

-369 VETISPG
+369 AQTISPG
-376 SDWIEVGGKRIHAM
+376 SDWIDIAGKRMHVM
-390 SYLSDFLFSPRRAQS
+390 SYLGDFLFSPRRAQS
-405 PVKSLSGGERNRLL
+405 PVKTLSGGERNRLL

-446 LLESGLQ
+446 LLESSLQ
-453 QYEGSVLLVSHDRA
+453 EYEGSVLLVSHDRA

-474 QTLVALGNGFWRE
+474 QTLVAQGEGLWRE

-500 QWPSESAGPQ
+500 DWLTESTK
-510 QVAAIR
+510 VAAKSSN
-516 QTTAPR
+516 ASALPV
-522 QTTAIHPMS
+522 
-531 DTKQAGDLQPTEGA
+531 
-545 AISASGPQAT
+545 SASVQAT
-555 MATKPRK
+555 INNARRK
-562 LSYKEQRELREI
+562 LSYKEQRELDSMPE
-574 PNRID
+574 RIE
-579 ALETEQSALETSM
+579 ALELEQTKIQAAMSSSEYYRL
-592 ASPDYFRGGPE
+592 GPE
-603 QLRRDKSRLESI
+603 QMRQDKARVEQIDHELL
-615 ESALTTLLER
+615 ALLER
-625 WEDLQ
+625 WEALQ
-630 RLDPDH
+630 AIESR

>member
-1 MIQLIQIHLAFG
+1 MQLAFG

-28 DRLGLIGRN
+28 DKLGLIGRN

-51 LTADEGLIQREDS
+51 IHADDGLIQREDGLYC
-64 VRCISVE
+64 VAVE
-71 QEPQWI
+71 QEPHLTE
-77 DRETIFLSLLARAQL
+77 RESLYLSLLARADL
-92 SEMPE
+92 SASPE
-97 EPEAWQRLA
+97 EPAAWQTLA

-117 DADRPT
+117 DPDRPLQ
-123 EGLSGGERKRA
+123 GLSGGERKRA

-156 DLAAIRTLEEAIERV
+156 DLTAIRLLEESMERV

-195 RGVLRNYPGR
+195 RGILRNYPGR
-205 FSDYQRLRADQWA
+205 FADYQRLRADQWA
-218 AEDQAKRRFDR
+218 AEDQAQRRFDR
-229 FWAEEEAWIRQGVEA
+229 FWAEEETWIRQGVEA

-265 RRQRVGQVQLRLD
+265 RRQRVGQVKMRLD
-278 SGERSGKQVLA
+278 SGERSGKQVLE
-289 CKGLGYQ
+289 CTSLSYQ
-296 TPTGRVLVKQLDWV
+296 TPNGRVLVKSLDWV

-330 IRLVL
+330 IRLAL
-335 GQINPTAGEIKQGT
+335 GQLKPTEGQVKQGT

-369 VETISPG
+369 AQTISPG
-376 SDWIEVGGKRIHAM
+376 SDWIDIAGKRMHVM
-390 SYLSDFLFSPRRAQS
+390 SYLGDFLFSPRRAQS
-405 PVKSLSGGERNRLL
+405 PVKTLSGGERNRLL

-446 LLESGLQ
+446 LLESSLQ
-453 QYEGSVLLVSHDRA
+453 EYEGSVLLVSHDRA

-474 QTLVALGNGFWRE
+474 QTLVAQGEGLWRE

-500 QWPSESAGPQ
+500 EWLTESTK
-510 QVAAIR
+510 VAAKSSN
-516 QTTAPR
+516 ASALPV
-522 QTTAIHPMS
+522 
-531 DTKQAGDLQPTEGA
+531 
-545 AISASGPQAT
+545 SASVQAT
-555 MATKPRK
+555 INNARRK
-562 LSYKEQRELREI
+562 LSYKEQRELDSMPE
-574 PNRID
+574 RIE
-579 ALETEQSALETSM
+579 ALELEQTKIQAAMSSSEYYRL
-592 ASPDYFRGGPE
+592 GPE
-603 QLRRDKSRLESI
+603 QMRQDKARVEQIDHELL
-615 ESALTTLLER
+615 ALLER
-625 WEDLQ
+625 WEALQ
-630 RLDPDH
+630 AIESR

>member
-1 MIQLIQIHLAFG
+1 MQLAFG

-28 DRLGLIGRN
+28 DKLGLIGRN

-51 LTADEGLIQREDS
+51 IHADDGLIQREDGLYC
-64 VRCISVE
+64 VAVE
-71 QEPQWI
+71 QEPHLTE
-77 DRETIFLSLLARAQL
+77 RESLYLSLLARADL
-92 SEMPE
+92 SASPE
-97 EPEAWQRLA
+97 EPAAWQTLA

-117 DADRPT
+117 DPDRPLQ
-123 EGLSGGERKRA
+123 GLSGGERKRA

-156 DLAAIRTLEEAIERV
+156 DLAAIRLLEESMERV

-195 RGVLRNYPGR
+195 RGILRNYPGR
-205 FSDYQRLRADQWA
+205 FADYQRLRADQWA
-218 AEDQAKRRFDR
+218 AEDQAQRRFDR
-229 FWAEEEAWIRQGVEA
+229 FWAEEETWIRQGVEA

-265 RRQRVGQVQLRLD
+265 RRQRVGQVKMRLD
-278 SGERSGKQVLA
+278 SGERSGKQVLE
-289 CKGLGYQ
+289 CTSLSYQ
-296 TPTGRVLVKQLDWV
+296 TPNGRVLVKSLDWV

-330 IRLVL
+330 IRLAL
-335 GQINPTAGEIKQGT
+335 GQLKPTEGQVKQGT

-369 VETISPG
+369 AQTISPG
-376 SDWIEVGGKRIHAM
+376 SDWIDIAGKRMHVM
-390 SYLSDFLFSPRRAQS
+390 SYLGDFLFSPRCAQS
-405 PVKSLSGGERNRLL
+405 PVKTLSGGERNRLL

-446 LLESGLQ
+446 LLESSLQ
-453 QYEGSVLLVSHDRA
+453 EYEGSVLLVSHDRA

-474 QTLVALGNGFWRE
+474 QTLVAQGEGLWRE

-500 QWPSESAGPQ
+500 EWLTESTK
-510 QVAAIR
+510 VAAKSSN
-516 QTTAPR
+516 ASALPV
-522 QTTAIHPMS
+522 
-531 DTKQAGDLQPTEGA
+531 
-545 AISASGPQAT
+545 SASVQAT
-555 MATKPRK
+555 INNARRK
-562 LSYKEQRELREI
+562 LSYKEQRELDSMPE
-574 PNRID
+574 RIE
-579 ALETEQSALETSM
+579 ALELEQTKIQAAMSSSEYYRL
-592 ASPDYFRGGPE
+592 GPE
-603 QLRRDKSRLESI
+603 QMRQDKARVEQIDHELL
-615 ESALTTLLER
+615 ALLER
-625 WEDLQ
+625 WEALQ
-630 RLDPDH
+630 AIESR